1 MKKLF
6 KRKENGDIALIS
18 VFASI
23 VILTI
28 LALIIDFGLIYYQ
41 SARLQNAVDSA
52 TVAVAH
58 NLMADDAS
66 VKNTVETY
74 MKENGVDITEKGYGA
89 ITPGT
94 LTTKITYGDEDA
106 IVLIDKKGLLTEEAE
121 DADDGRYITAG
132 YLKVTVALKCKG
144 YWSAFS
150 GLTGKQIVK
159 SGYAKCD
166 MQYNDMP
173 EALKYTIFGNS
184 PNTTD
189 DYRKMTVRI
198 DGRTNNTQAVA
209 NMFVKIINGIN
220 ESFVQPIIGAFGG
233 EPNYNTLL
241 NASLSHAIV
250 NGDVHSNS
258 DISIGVNTIQ
268 ASRAKD
274 ADFNGKQ
281 EECICS
287 IKCKENSVNHYCSVC
302 QSDYRKCDGDEQTN
316 DDYNQV
322 IFTAVNKIDF
332 SAGKY
337 ANNSFIGSV
346 IGSDNDFE
354 TRVYVRN
361 FQYVEQTQVVL
372 YVLDQID
379 FDTITS
385 TETLR
390 SVFTQTATE
399 YFTNSITLPESQRN
413 AILAQADN
421 LEYISKNKYRLNAQK
436 SIVYAASNAMA
447 NDVMLAV
454 QSGNT
459 LVNMLQPVLDSGGI
473 DPTATPET
481 LLKYDGTNLDI
492 ENSVVTFTKPDSD
505 QTAELYIVDSENTNR
520 SVIDMTKQSL
530 TTASA
535 TAGYRFAV
543 AKTFHQFANHI
554 DAPNMK
560 PYFIRAINR
569 SVKNATTTK
578 DSDSTA
584 TEYED
589 AKSVKDAV
597 KKSQTRLVNTI
608 NSKNTM
614 ATINNGD
621 GTFSKGSAD
630 ATTDPSAVADGQ
642 SDTYIDN
649 TYRTSASVTR
659 QETSPLFRYRLN
671 STTND
676 KNKLVTNNDN
686 GKSPYTLIKYGNN
699 DAGHTTYNG
708 VKVFNDE
715 GNLSTAK
722 EVVDDYAQ
730 KNNSKYGKN
739 AVDKFEQTDVLVD
752 ADADDPSVH
761 DYDNHYGDDAV
772 AKKKHYIENTL
783 MLSGDSKFTDAA
795 PKKEDVFLMSSGTK
809 KSYLEQNI
817 TNIKSM
823 AGAIGSTALAIP
835 ADLRVDPVA
844 SRYRT
849 LIDATIDDLGYT
861 LENSTGLSYTGKG
874 AYITKDYLIPDRTRV
889 KVDYPYSDLL
899 PKVVGQTPNITVNQ
913 IVAETR
919 DDFKKVE
926 PSIDASLTPV
936 EMNQANLLTLVNNK
950 YNEYHQIKDTT
961 GWTSRGTAGKNPSS
975 TDFPLDGK
983 QMILHDK
990 SVYASINNAWAPG
1003 WSTTRYGVTIKS
1015 GRSVQINGNFSLDG
1029 NDSSTHVV
1037 IGDNSD
1043 TSKPTYLYVKGNFI
1057 VPRCDITIGD
1067 NTTVIVDGHFKTT
1080 GENTYYQI
1088 KIGNNSKL
1096 IVNYEMFIN
1105 GNIEVGE
1112 NSVVVVNRTEDGSNY
1127 SMKYGSIT
1135 SKPGS
1140 KMYIYKDV
1148 YKWADGDN
1156 HLGGEFYTGG
1166 AMWRD
1171 GAGGNTYFD
1180 SNSLTYLGRDL
1191 NTNGNG
1197 DLYLQENAMVVVNTP
1212 TEASENYQTV
1222 KVIGGKTIHMQAG
1235 SVLVTLGNVYHR
1247 IDASCYDM
1255 KPGSLIVT
1263 DMVKCGNSSNTAW
1276 LANII
1281 AKKIDTNTLVFVNGA
1296 NVFCS
1301 DEIYVANNKSV
1312 ELNNHVKIVAGKN
1325 ANGESVSGNSSFTF
1339 SNDYNNAADKAFA
1352 IGCTGTI
1359 TGFASG
1365 DFVLGAGC
1373 YLSAQGLTI
1382 GNLTINQ
1389 GGGFFIPKAQPGT
1402 ETNTNITNLTV
1413 NDGESTYIGN
1423 NLNVSGTNGT
1433 ITVNA
1438 DLDLYKVASAN
1449 SIVVNSGNLIVDT
1462 DCTATNIT
1470 VKDEMNVANTLTCSG
1485 TIENQGKLLVGVA
1498 PNGSNPGNTGSFS
1511 GSSGTIENF
1520 GTVQIYGS
1528 ASFGTLY
1535 NKYNTA
1541 KSKGSVFYSGVD
1553 IFNPATTSI
1562 TTFNNDAS
1570 CKVICPDKLEIQTAK
1585 NYGFVEAGT
1594 LSSTS
1599 STSSFTNYQSGQVK
1613 LRSAT
1618 CEGGITNDGIIQCTG
1633 SFSVR
1638 GAVNNTKNI
1647 RLDNG
1652 CTITGKLTNSDSGNV
1667 QVTGNDANLKNVDN
1681 SGNISVYGQI
1691 ISSGTFVNRSFT
1703 CSASQSKINRLENSG
1718 TFSTTL
1724 LNRNGSTESNIVN
1737 TGTLELYS
1745 TSGGA
1750 SSNVTSIDNSG
1761 DFVSNRS
1768 VYTGNLVNTGKL
1780 EVFESLESSNN
1791 ITNSAKLYVHKSIK
1805 ATSTINNNSNGSTG
1819 EGNSTIYAGM
1829 GNGSDYAI
1837 YAETINN
1844 GANIVVGRDDIYV
1857 TERFAVLESSIV
1869 CVIDGG
1875 IDTNDFELNNNC
1887 SLSYSN
1893 DLNIRRMLIN
1903 KGNIL
1908 LTEAKAKRI
1917 ENHGNLYIESSG
1929 NFILDYLY
1937 NTESG
1942 SIAFDGGSLELSSQI
1957 DSASIRNMGK
1967 LYVNGNV
1974 YCYGAFYGIGGE
1986 AYIYGDLDAA
1996 NSVAFNNASIYLE
2009 EDAQLYVYGDAPT
2022 NAAGNGVYI
2031 KEKTDVNLPN
2041 AVYSVYGRGNTINS
2055 GTINSDQQSSKLY
2068 FGGNVEVST
2077 TNNTQTMKG
2086 QSFFYGKYTCAST
2099 MNFNIESEG
2108 LVYIADDVDAQ
2119 GTDVYVKS
2127 SGLYCYGKSIKF
2139 KNIYGD
2145 AGRIYLI
2152 NLPISQYTGVSGV
2165 INLSNASMIYIPKN
2179 VTLPDGK
2186 LIMTDDCLNLSDP
2199 SVIIPISNDNFAKAN
2214 SGFVTSGNASVYKTT
2229 LTIPEGST
2237 LCVGG
2242 NLYLLGTSARIVV
2255 NGSLYVTGKIYYSDN
2270 IAPTKFNSTEI
2281 SELSD
2286 VKFDDLI
2293 TMGGQN
2299 AEMFIGKTNSGTVNL
2314 KNELNLYGN
2323 QKLYMENNLS
2333 TTGNLTNSERSKG
2346 GIGGGSLVPNRGES
2360 VIIEG
2365 NSKAYISGDF
2375 FTNGPNNNLGNAIY
2389 VAKDASLSCGGNL
2402 YNDSAIYNYGTFF
2415 VFGEMV
2421 NYKKAD
2427 GTEASDARTYSS
2439 DKKESDRNYEGMSLL
2454 NGNDGA
2460 RTARFFV
2467 GGHLKNG
2474 TVSQKT
2480 IIFEGYAQNWGTV
2493 NIAQPIWIKGH
2504 RVNGKTWVRV
2514 IGENGD
2520 VSYGTRSYTAGSGK
2534 PYENAPRFSWVAEQ
2548 ASHAN
2553 FGNHVALLG
2562 GYIGYNADSTGA
2574 AENMPVFSTEGDCT
2588 YGMGILNGG
2597 IFYAKG
2603 AVGYTGRTGHTLN
2616 NTEMTGIDA
2625 YSDYYIN
2632 HIEVFWFGPTGAEGD
2647 KKGSYSI
2654 LNGYTYYSDRK
2665 TGTCPQNNKAVFYA
2679 GSGVQVGYSEN
2690 STGNEIGGSVSN
2702 WGDMYI
2708 NGSLTVYSNK
2718 EYSIN
2723 MIALSAQPNS
2733 RTVIAGNAFSS
2744 GGFVTMRNALFMC
2757 DGDLISKRCARIGVS
2772 ELVTSDD
2779 DINYS
2784 SYTYVGGNM
2793 VTSTNGTGG
2802 NGDLGSG
2809 LGINIASWNYLDIF
2823 SNANIYVGGSFF
2835 TNSIFHPFQN
2845 VTIVVDGKDKG
2856 AVNTSTNFITWLQT
2870 IANGISLSISG
2881 YNKDDFKFIV
2891 NDRFDVQKT
2900 RAEGRTT
2907 SMFDRY
2913 YVHGSVYLN
2922 GRAKIADMTKFY
2934 VYGNFVNRT
2943 DLTAKLS
2950 SFEVGRALDV
2960 KNDGD
2965 TWASKGTFVDS
2976 NDEPRTIRDGS
2987 GNYILNPDYDY
2998 NYANATYV
3006 YVEDTLD
3013 VDRQMD
3019 VYPGTT
3025 IKIGKNYKLFGRVK
3039 LDHDTRLYCGG
3050 KIDSKRYIDV
3060 GQYAD
3065 LFAKGG
3071 ISAWNYVVIREH
3083 AMLYSGGDVKC
3094 GTTYEGKTASTT
3106 YTEGSLKA
3114 TLSNIKIRDESTAFV
3129 SGNMSAFSYIEL
3141 GKKDESYKDNLRKPE
3156 DPSSGN
3162 VCTCSSR
3169 CTGSGDEQH
3178 DGDCPVCSSD
3188 YSRCTGPLECICESE
3203 CTSESYNA
3211 DCPVCNANIAECKH
3225 VNPETIEGVQC
3236 TCKDTRCTS
3245 AKADCPV
3252 CSTDYSKCEVGGEET
3267 VLENDITRD
3276 LTDKANGGDFYIGR
3290 ALISY
3295 TSYIRQYGFSST
3307 LVGRYVFANRYLTLR
3322 SNSDMWVLPEAFNND
3337 TYKHVDKTFES
3348 DGTILGDIIKFIKET
3363 AFKVQDKLS
3372 LKNGSIYTMGDL
3384 SLNKNASIM
3393 GTHDC
3398 YVFGQAT
3405 LLHDSLMYF
3414 GHDVKFYGPSF
3425 DLSGIFTG
3433 NFTGFTAAGDVYTTM
3448 KCNNK
3453 AKHPSGYTIY
3463 TKNYDPT
3470 KSYVCDKCGAA
3481 LSKKTVREAVTCPV
3495 TIYANNDLV
3504 MATSVNMSL
3513 CYAVACNGDVTISDP
3528 YSSNTYDDRNLYQL
3542 PNAIASYNGN
3552 ITYATMYGKIAALFY
3567 APSGNSTPEK
3577 TVGNVKLDGYYQEIW
3592 GSIIGDTVT
3601 VDTFYINLHRFNNWR
3616 TIDLQIAESGNV
3628 YLISKEEYDKYVNNV
3643 DEAFMT
3649 SGNTE
3654 DETKGGA
3661 SLFFDKDILNKGE
3674 VSGGGLEQTTN

>member
-132 YLKVTVALKCKG
+132 YLKVTVAVKCKG

-287 IKCKENSVNHYCSVC
+287 IKCKENSVNRYCSVC

-399 YFTNSITLPESQRN
+399 YLTNSITLPESQRN

-459 LVNMLQPVLDSGGI
+459 LTNLLQPVLESGGI

-715 GNLSTAK
+715 GNLSTAQ

-783 MLSGDSKFTDAA
+783 MLSEDSKFTDAA

-809 KSYLEQNI
+809 NSYLEQNI

-849 LIDATIDDLGYT
+849 LIDATIADLGYT

-926 PSIDASLTPV
+926 PSIDASLSPV

-961 GWTSRGTAGKNPSS
+961 GWTPRGTAGKNPND
-975 TDFPLDGK
+975 TDFPREGK

-990 SVYASINNAWAPG
+990 SVYKSIDSAW
-1003 WSTTRYGVTIKS
+1003 TTSWGVLSERLGVTIKS
-1015 GRSVQINGNFSLDG
+1015 GSSVQIDGQFKLDE
-1029 NDSSTHVV
+1029 NDSSAHVV

-1067 NTTVIVDGHFKTT
+1067 NTTVIVDGHFKTN
-1080 GENTYYQI
+1080 GKDTYYPI
-1088 KIGNNSKL
+1088 KIGKNSKL

-1112 NSVVVVNRTEDGSNY
+1112 NSVVVVNRTENGSNY
-1127 SMKYGSIT
+1127 SMKYSSIT

-1148 YKWADGDN
+1148 YKWANGDDD
-1156 HLGGEFYTGG
+1156 LGGEFYTGG
-1166 AMWRD
+1166 AIWRD
-1171 GAGGNTYFD
+1171 AKSGNIKFNT
-1180 SNSLTYLGRDL
+1180 NSLTYIGRDL
-1191 NTNGNG
+1191 NTNERG
-1197 DLYLQENAMVVVNTP
+1197 DLYLQENAIVVVNTP
-1212 TEASENYQTV
+1212 PEAGANYETV
-1222 KVIGGKTIHMQAG
+1222 KVTGGKTIHMQAG

-1339 SNDYNNAADKAFA
+1339 SNDYNNATDKAFA

-1423 NLNVSGTNGT
+1423 NLNVSGTSGT

-1449 SIVVNSGNLIVDT
+1449 SIVVNSGKLIVDT

-1511 GSSGTIENF
+1511 GSSGTINNY
-1520 GTVQIYGS
+1520 GTVQIYGG
-1528 ASFGTLY
+1528 ASFGTVN

-1562 TTFNNDAS
+1562 TTFNNEAS
-1570 CKVICPDKLEIQTAK
+1570 CKVICPDILQIETAV

-1594 LSSTS
+1594 LSC
-1599 STSSFTNYQSGQVK
+1599 TSSFTNDQYDNDQYGQVK

-1618 CEGGITNDGIIQCTG
+1618 CSGGITNDGIIQCIGT
-1633 SFSVR
+1633 FSVS

-1652 CTITGKLTNSDSGNV
+1652 CTVNGKITNSGNI
-1667 QVTGNDANLKNVDN
+1667 QVTGNDANLAEVDN
-1681 SGNISVYGQI
+1681 SGNISVSGQL
-1691 ISSGTFVNRSFT
+1691 ISGGTYINRNFT
-1703 CSASQSKINRLENSG
+1703 CTASQSKINRLENSG
-1718 TFSTTL
+1718 IFSTAL
-1724 LNRNGSTESNIVN
+1724 LNRNGSSESNIIN
-1737 TGTLELYS
+1737 TGTLELHS
-1745 TSGGA
+1745 TSNGA

-1780 EVFESLESSNN
+1780 EVFESLESSGN
-1791 ITNSAKLYVHKSIK
+1791 ITNSAKLYAHKSIK

-1819 EGNSTIYAGM
+1819 ESNSTIYAGM

-1837 YAETINN
+1837 YAGSINN
-1844 GANIVVGRDDIYV
+1844 GANIVVGSNDIYV
-1857 TERFAVLESSIV
+1857 TNMFVALESSIV
-1869 CVIDGG
+1869 CVIGGG

-1887 SLSYSN
+1887 SLSYN
-1893 DLNIRRMLIN
+1893 DELNIRGKLIN

-1917 ENHGNLYIESSG
+1917 ENHGNLYIESNGS
-1929 NFILDYLY
+1929 FRLDYLE
-1937 NTESG
+1937 NKETG
-1942 SIAFDGGSLELSSQI
+1942 SIAFDGGSLELNKHE
-1957 DSASIRNMGK
+1957 DSVSIRNEGN
-1967 LYVNGNV
+1967 LYVKGDV
-1974 YCYGAFYGIGGE
+1974 YCYGAFHSIGGE

-1996 NSVAFNNASIYLE
+1996 NSVAFNNAGIYLE
-2009 EDAQLYVYGDAPT
+2009 KDAQLYVYGNVPT

-2041 AVYSVYGRGNTINS
+2041 AVYSVYGKGNTINS
-2055 GTINSDQQSSKLY
+2055 GTINSDQPSSKLY

-2086 QSFFYGKYTCAST
+2086 QSFFYGKYTTSAT

-2119 GTDVYVKS
+2119 ETSVYVKS

-2165 INLSNASMIYIPKN
+2165 INLSNASMIYIPKG

-2186 LIMTDDCLNLSDP
+2186 LVMTDDCLNLSDP

-2270 IAPTKFNSTEI
+2270 IAPTKLNSTEI
-2281 SELSD
+2281 SELSN

-2333 TTGNLTNSERSKG
+2333 ITGNLTNSERSKG
-2346 GIGGGSLVPNRGES
+2346 GIGSGSLVPNRGES

-2375 FTNGPNNNLGNAIY
+2375 FTNGPNNNLGNAVY

-2427 GTEASDARTYSS
+2427 GTEANDARKYSS
-2439 DKKESDRNYEGMSLL
+2439 DKKESDQNYLGISLL
-2454 NGNDGA
+2454 NGNDDA

-2467 GGHLKNG
+2467 GGHLKDG

-2480 IIFEGYAQNWGTV
+2480 IIFEGFAQNWGTV
-2493 NIAQPIWIKGH
+2493 NIAQPVYIKGH
-2504 RVNGKTWVRV
+2504 RMNGYLYMRA
-2514 IGENGD
+2514 IGENTKAEF
-2520 VSYGTRSYTAGSGK
+2520 YTRGNSSPEGIR
-2534 PYENAPRFSWVAEQ
+2534 PNAPMSSIVAEQ
-2548 ASHAN
+2548 GSRAN
-2553 FGNHVALLG
+2553 FGNNVAMLG
-2562 GYIGYNADSTGA
+2562 GYITFNRDSTGNKDA
-2574 AENMPVFSTEGDCT
+2574 MPVFSAEGDATFGQC
-2588 YGMGILNGG
+2588 ILNGG

-2603 AVGYTGRTGHTLN
+2603 AVGYTGEVGHTADVNRLGEKDKYRN
-2616 NTEMTGIDA
+2616 
-2625 YSDYYIN
+2625 YYIR
-2632 HIEVFWFGPTGAEGD
+2632 HLDILWGESEGR
-2647 KKGSYSI
+2647 KGSYSI
-2654 LNGYTYYSDRK
+2654 VNGYTLYDSSLK
-2665 TGTCPQNNKAVFYA
+2665 NGNCPQNKKALFYS
-2679 GSGVQVGYSEN
+2679 GSGIKVGKNEN
-2690 STGNEIGGSVSN
+2690 STGNDIGGSVQN

-2708 NGSLTVYSNK
+2708 DGSLIVYSNGDAAVNK
-2718 EYSIN
+2718 
-2723 MIALSAQPNS
+2723 IAVAAEPDS
-2733 RTVIAGNAFSS
+2733 RTIIAGDCWSS
-2744 GGFVTMRNALFMC
+2744 GGTVTMRNTIFMC
-2757 DGDLISKRCARIGVS
+2757 DGDFMAKRCARIGVS
-2772 ELVTSDD
+2772 EFVTSED
-2779 DINYS
+2779 DINSS

-2793 VTSTNGTGG
+2793 VTSTEGTSGK
-2802 NGDLGSG
+2802 GDLGNG
-2809 LGINIASWNYLDIF
+2809 VDPKIAKWNYLDIF
-2823 SNANIYVGGSFF
+2823 SNATIYVGGSFF

-2856 AVNTSTNFITWLQT
+2856 KVNTSTNFITWLQT
-2870 IANGISLSISG
+2870 IANGVSLSISG

-2913 YVHGSVYLN
+2913 YIHGSVYLN

-2960 KNDGD
+2960 NNDGD

-3188 YSRCTGPLECICESE
+3188 YSRCTAPLECICESE

-3225 VNPETIEGVQC
+3225 VNPETIEGAQC

-3267 VLENDITRD
+3267 ILENDITRD
-3276 LTDKANGGDFYIGR
+3276 LTDSANGGDFYIGR

-3295 TSYIRQYGFSST
+3295 TSYIRQYGFSSA

-3348 DGTILGDIIKFIKET
+3348 DGTVLGDIIKFIKELQ
-3363 AFKVQDKLS
+3363 FKVQDKLS

-3577 TVGNVKLDGYYQEIW
+3577 TVGNVKLDGFYQEVW

-3616 TIDLQIAESGNV
+3616 TMDLQIAESGNV

>member
-121 DADDGRYITAG
+121 NADDGRYITAG
-132 YLKVTVALKCKG
+132 YLKVTVAVKCKG

-198 DGRTNNTQAVA
+198 DGRTNNTQAVV
-209 NMFVKIINGIN
+209 NVFTDIINGIN

-241 NASLSHAIV
+241 NASLSHAII

-274 ADFNGKQ
+274 GDFNGKA

-287 IKCKENSVNHYCSVC
+287 IKCKENSVNRYCTVC
-302 QSDYRKCDGDEQTN
+302 QNDYRKCDGDEQTN

-337 ANNSFIGSV
+337 ANDSFIGSI

-399 YFTNSITLPESQRN
+399 YFENSITLPESQKN
-413 AILAQADN
+413 AILAQANN

-492 ENSVVTFTKPDSD
+492 ENSVITFTKPDSD

-530 TTASA
+530 VTDSA
-535 TAGYRFAV
+535 TAGYRFAI

-578 DSDSTA
+578 DSNSTA

-761 DYDNHYGDDAV
+761 DYESHYGDDAV

-783 MLSGDSKFTDAA
+783 MLSEDSKFNDAA
-795 PKKEDVFLMSSGTK
+795 PKKDDVFLMSSGTK
-809 KSYLEQNI
+809 KSYLEKKITDIKNI
-817 TNIKSM
+817 

-849 LIDATIDDLGYT
+849 LIAATIDDLGYT
-861 LENSTGLSYTGKG
+861 LENSTGINYTGEASISKK
-874 AYITKDYLIPDRTRV
+874 YITPNGTTV
-889 KVDYPYSDLL
+889 EEAYSYEALL
-899 PKVVGQTPNITVNQ
+899 PGRDNTVTKTVDA
-913 IVAETR
+913 ILAETR
-919 DDFKKVE
+919 NDFKKVE
-926 PSIDASLTPV
+926 PSLDASLKPV

-950 YNEYHQIKDTT
+950 YNEYHQIKSTS
-961 GWTSRGTAGKNPSS
+961 GWTSRGSAGKDPKDS
-975 TDFPLDGK
+975 DFPREGK

-990 SVYASINNAWAPG
+990 SVYDSIKNAW
-1003 WSTTRYGVTIKS
+1003 TTNWIGALSERLGVTIKS
-1015 GRSVQINGNFSLDG
+1015 GRSVQINGEFKLDSD
-1029 NDSSTHVV
+1029 DSSTRVI

-1043 TSKPTYLYVKGNFI
+1043 ISKPTYLYVKENVI
-1057 VPRCDITIGD
+1057 VSRCNVTIGD
-1067 NTTVIVDGHFKTT
+1067 NTTVIVDGHFKVTNGYNLT
-1080 GENTYYQI
+1080 
-1088 KIGNNSKL
+1088 IGNNSKL
-1096 IVNYEMFIN
+1096 IVNYEMFID
-1105 GNIEVGE
+1105 GNINVGE
-1112 NSVVVVNRTEDGSNY
+1112 NSIVVVNRTETGSNY
-1127 SMKYGSIT
+1127 SLKYGSLT
-1135 SKPGS
+1135 TRPGS

-1148 YKWADGDN
+1148 YKQNGGDN

-1166 AMWRD
+1166 AMWRE

-1191 NTNGNG
+1191 STNGNG
-1197 DLYLQENAMVVVNTP
+1197 DLYLQENAIVVVNTP
-1212 TEASENYQTV
+1212 PEAGADYQTV
-1222 KVIGGKTIHMQAG
+1222 KVTGGKTINMAAG
-1235 SVLVTLGNVYHR
+1235 SVLVTLGSVYHR
-1247 IDASCYDM
+1247 VDASIYNM
-1255 KPGSLIVT
+1255 EPGSLIVT
-1263 DMVKCGNSSNTAW
+1263 DMVKCGNSSNTSW
-1276 LANII
+1276 LSNVI
-1281 AKKIDTNTLVFVNGA
+1281 AKKIDTNTLVFKKGA
-1296 NVFCS
+1296 HVFCS
-1301 DEIYVANNKSV
+1301 DEIYIANNKTI
-1312 ELNNHVKIVAGKN
+1312 ELNNSVKIVAGKN
-1325 ANGESVSGNSSFTF
+1325 GDGESVSGNSSFTF
-1339 SNDYNNAADKAFA
+1339 SNDYNNATNKEFA

-1359 TGFASG
+1359 RNFGSG
-1365 DFVLGAGC
+1365 DFVLGANC
-1373 YLSAQGLTI
+1373 FLSAQGLSI
-1382 GNLTINQ
+1382 GSLTINE
-1389 GGGFFIPKAQPGT
+1389 GGGFLIPHDSS
-1402 ETNTNITNLTV
+1402 TNTNITNLTV
-1413 NDGESTYIGN
+1413 NDGDSTYIGN
-1423 NLNVSGTNGT
+1423 NLNVREE

-1438 DLDLYKVASAN
+1438 DLNLYKVASAKL
-1449 SIVVNSGNLIVDT
+1449 IKVNSGNLVVDS
-1462 DCTATNIT
+1462 DCTATD
-1470 VKDEMNVANTLTCSG
+1470 VKINGEMNVANTLTCSG

-1498 PNGSNPGNTGSFS
+1498 PNGSNSGNTGSFS

-1541 KSKGSVFYSGVD
+1541 KSKGSVFYAAYGN
-1553 IFNPATTSI
+1553 ILNPATVSI
-1562 TTFNNDAS
+1562 STFNNDGN

-1780 EVFESLESSNN
+1780 EVFESLDSSNN

-1829 GNGSDYAI
+1829 GNGSNNAI
-1837 YAETINN
+1837 YAESINN

-1857 TERFAVLESSIV
+1857 TERFAVLESSMV

-1887 SLSYSN
+1887 SLSYSD

-1937 NTESG
+1937 NTETG

-1957 DSASIRNMGK
+1957 ESASIRNMGK

-2009 EDAQLYVYGDAPT
+2009 EDAQLYVYGNVPT

-2031 KEKTDVNLPN
+2031 KAKEETDVNLPN
-2041 AVYSVYGRGNTINS
+2041 AVYSVYGKGDKINS
-2055 GTINSDQQSSKLY
+2055 GTINSDQPSSKLY

-2077 TNNTQTMKG
+2077 TNNTQTIKG

-2139 KNIYGD
+2139 KNIIGD

-2152 NLPISQYTGVSGV
+2152 NLPISIYTGVSGK
-2165 INLSNASMIYIPKN
+2165 IDLKNASMIYIPKG

-2199 SVIIPISNDNFAKAN
+2199 SVIVPITNDNFAKAN
-2214 SGFVTSGNASVYKTT
+2214 SGFVTSGNVRIKDT

-2242 NLYLLGTSARIVV
+2242 NLYLLGINARIVV
-2255 NGSLYVTGKIYYSDN
+2255 KGNLYVTGKIYYSDS
-2270 IAPTKFNSTEI
+2270 ILSTSNSTEI
-2281 SELSD
+2281 SELSN
-2286 VKFDDLI
+2286 VKFDDKI
-2293 TMGGQN
+2293 TMQGQN
-2299 AEMFIGKTNSGTVNL
+2299 AEMFIGRTNSGTVNL
-2314 KNELNLYGN
+2314 RNQLNLYGN

-2333 TTGNLTNSERSKG
+2333 TTGNLTNTQTSKG

-2375 FTNGPNNNLGNAIY
+2375 FTNGPENNLGNAVY

-2402 YNDSAIYNYGTFF
+2402 YNDSAIYNYGTLF

-2427 GTEASDARTYSS
+2427 GTEADDARKYSS
-2439 DKKESDRNYEGMSLL
+2439 DSNTNYLGISLL

-2467 GGHLKNG
+2467 GGHLKDG

-2480 IIFEGYAQNWGTV
+2480 IIFEGYAQNWGQI
-2493 NIAQPIWIKGH
+2493 NINQPIYIKGH
-2504 RVNGKTWVRV
+2504 RMNGYLYMRV
-2514 IGENGD
+2514 IGENTKAEF
-2520 VSYGTRSYTAGSGK
+2520 YTRGNSSPEGIRPNS
-2534 PYENAPRFSWVAEQ
+2534 PMSSIVAEQ
-2548 ASHAN
+2548 GSRAN
-2553 FGNHVALLG
+2553 FGNNVAMLG
-2562 GYIGYNADSTGA
+2562 GYITFNRDSTG
-2574 AENMPVFSTEGDCT
+2574 NKDTMPVFSAEGDATFGQC
-2588 YGMGILNGG
+2588 ILNGG

-2603 AVGYTGRTGHTLN
+2603 AVGYTGEVGHTA
-2616 NTEMTGIDA
+2616 DA
-2625 YSDYYIN
+2625 NRLGEKDKYRNYYIR
-2632 HIEVFWFGPTGAEGD
+2632 HLDILWGESEGR
-2647 KKGSYSI
+2647 KGSYSI
-2654 LNGYTYYSDRK
+2654 VNGYTLYDRSQS
-2665 TGTCPQNNKAVFYA
+2665 GGDCPQNKKALFYS
-2679 GSGVQVGYSEN
+2679 GSGIKVGKNEN
-2690 STGNEIGGSVSN
+2690 STGDDIGGSVQN

-2708 NGSLTVYSNK
+2708 DGSLIVYSNGSAAVNK
-2718 EYSIN
+2718 
-2723 MIALSAQPNS
+2723 IAVAAEPDS
-2733 RTVIAGNAFSS
+2733 RTIIAGDCWSS
-2744 GGFVTMRNALFMC
+2744 GGTVTMRNTIFMC
-2757 DGDLISKRCARIGVS
+2757 DGDFMAKRCARIGVS
-2772 ELVTSDD
+2772 EFVKSED
-2779 DINYS
+2779 DINSS

-2793 VTSTNGTGG
+2793 VTSTEGTSGK
-2802 NGDLGSG
+2802 GDLGNGVDPKIST
-2809 LGINIASWNYLDIF
+2809 WNYLDIF

-2845 VTIVVDGKDKG
+2845 VTIVVDGKNKG
-2856 AVNTSTNFITWLQT
+2856 KVNTSTNFITWLQT
-2870 IANGISLSISG
+2870 IANGVSLSISG

-2900 RAEGRTT
+2900 RSEGRTT

-2913 YVHGSVYLN
+2913 YIHGSVYLN

-2943 DLTAKLS
+2943 GLTAKLS

-2960 KNDGD
+2960 NNDGD

-2976 NDEPRTIRDGS
+2976 KDKPRTIRDSS

-3019 VYPGTT
+3019 IYPGTT

-3071 ISAWNYVVIREH
+3071 LSAWNYVVIREH

-3129 SGNMSAFSYIEL
+3129 SGNMSALSYIEL

-3156 DPSSGN
+3156 DPSTGN

-3225 VNPETIEGVQC
+3225 VNPETQEGAQC
-3236 TCKDTRCTS
+3236 TCKDTRCTA
-3245 AKADCPV
+3245 AKPDCPV
-3252 CSTDYSKCEVGGEET
+3252 CSTDYSKCEVASEET

-3276 LTDKANGGDFYIGR
+3276 LTDKADGGNFYIGK
-3290 ALISY
+3290 ALVSY

-3307 LVGRYVFANRYLTLR
+3307 LVGKYVFANRYLTLR

-3425 DLSGIFTG
+3425 DLSGVFTG

-3463 TKNYDPT
+3463 TKNYDPS

-3481 LSKKTVREAVTCPV
+3481 LSKSTVRETVTCPV
-3495 TIYANNDLV
+3495 TVYANNDIV

-3577 TVGNVKLDGYYQEIW
+3577 TVGNVKLDGFYQEVW

-3616 TIDLQIAESGNV
+3616 TMDLQIAESGNV

-3661 SLFFDKDILNKGE
+3661 ALFFDKDILNKGE

>member
-1 MKKLF
+1 MRLTRSVIALKKLF

-121 DADDGRYITAG
+121 NADDGRYITAG
-132 YLKVTVALKCKG
+132 YLKVTVAVKCKG

-198 DGRTNNTQAVA
+198 DGRTNNTQAVV
-209 NMFVKIINGIN
+209 NVFTDIINGIN

-241 NASLSHAIV
+241 NASLSHAII

-274 ADFNGKQ
+274 GDFNGKA

-287 IKCKENSVNHYCSVC
+287 IKCKENSVNRYCTVC
-302 QSDYRKCDGDEQTN
+302 QNDYRKCDGDEQTN

-337 ANNSFIGSV
+337 ANDSFIGSI

-390 SVFTQTATE
+390 SEFTKTATE
-399 YFTNSITLPESQRN
+399 YFKNSITLPESQKN
-413 AILAQADN
+413 AILAQANN
-421 LEYISKNKYRLNAQK
+421 LEYIGKNKYKLNAQK

-481 LLKYDGTNLDI
+481 LLKYDGTRFDI
-492 ENSVVTFTKPDSD
+492 ENSVITFTKPDSD

-520 SVIDMTKQSL
+520 SIIDMTKQSL
-530 TTASA
+530 VTDSA
-535 TAGYRFAV
+535 TAGYRFAI

-761 DYDNHYGDDAV
+761 DYESHYGDDAV

-783 MLSGDSKFTDAA
+783 MLSEDSKFNDAA
-795 PKKEDVFLMSSGTK
+795 PKKDDVFLMSTGTK
-809 KSYLEQNI
+809 KSYLEKKITDIKNI
-817 TNIKSM
+817 

-849 LIDATIDDLGYT
+849 LIDATVADLGYT
-861 LENSTGLSYTGKG
+861 LQNSTGINYTGE
-874 AYITKDYLIPDRTRV
+874 ASISKDYNKPDGTHV
-889 KVDYPYSDLL
+889 HADYSYEALL
-899 PKVVGQTPNITVNQ
+899 PGRDNTVTKTVDA
-913 IVAETR
+913 ILTETR
-919 DDFKKVE
+919 NDFKKVE
-926 PSIDASLTPV
+926 PSLDASLKPV

-961 GWTSRGTAGKNPSS
+961 GWTSRGSAGKDPKTS
-975 TDFPLDGK
+975 DFPREGK
-983 QMILHDK
+983 QMILYDK
-990 SVYASINNAWAPG
+990 SVYASIDSAW
-1003 WSTTRYGVTIKS
+1003 TTNWIGALSERLGVTIKS
-1015 GRSVQINGNFSLDG
+1015 GSSVQINGQFKLDS

-1080 GENTYYQI
+1080 GENTYYKI
-1088 KIGNNSKL
+1088 KIGKNSKL

-1105 GNIEVGE
+1105 GSIEVGE
-1112 NSVVVVNRTEDGSNY
+1112 NSVVVVNRTETGSNY
-1127 SMKYGSIT
+1127 SMKYSSIT

-1166 AMWRD
+1166 AMWRE

-1191 NTNGNG
+1191 STNGNG
-1197 DLYLQENAMVVVNTP
+1197 DLYLQENAIVVVNTP
-1212 TEASENYQTV
+1212 PEAGADYQTV
-1222 KVIGGKTIHMQAG
+1222 KVTGGKTINMAAG
-1235 SVLVTLGNVYHR
+1235 SVLVTLGSVYHR
-1247 IDASCYDM
+1247 VDASIYNM
-1255 KPGSLIVT
+1255 EPGSLIVT
-1263 DMVKCGNSSNTAW
+1263 DMVKCGNSSNTSW
-1276 LANII
+1276 LSNVI
-1281 AKKIDTNTLVFVNGA
+1281 AKKIDTNALVFKKGA
-1296 NVFCS
+1296 HVFCS
-1301 DEIYVANNKSV
+1301 DEIYIANNKTI
-1312 ELNNHVKIVAGKN
+1312 ELNNSVKIVAGKN
-1325 ANGESVSGNSSFTF
+1325 ANGESVSGNSAFTF
-1339 SNDYNNAADKAFA
+1339 STDYNNATNKEFA
-1352 IGCTGTI
+1352 IGCTGI
-1359 TGFASG
+1359 IRNFGSG
-1365 DFVLGAGC
+1365 DFVLGANC
-1373 YLSAQGLTI
+1373 FLSAQGLSI
-1382 GNLTINQ
+1382 SNLTINE
-1389 GGGFFIPKAQPGT
+1389 GGGFLIPFDSS
-1402 ETNTNITNLTV
+1402 TNTNISNLTV
-1413 NDGESTYIGN
+1413 NDGDSTYIGN
-1423 NLNVSGTNGT
+1423 NLNVSGT
-1433 ITVNA
+1433 ITTNA
-1438 DLDLYKVASAN
+1438 DLELYKVASAN
-1449 SIVVNSGNLIVDT
+1449 SIIVNSGNLVVDS
-1462 DCTATNIT
+1462 DCTATNVT
-1470 VKDEMNVANTLTCSG
+1470 VKGEMNVANTFTCSG

-1498 PNGSNPGNTGSFS
+1498 PKGSNSGNTGSFS
-1511 GSSGTIENF
+1511 GSSGTINNY
-1520 GTVQIYGS
+1520 GTVQIYGG
-1528 ASFGTLY
+1528 ASFGTVN

-1562 TTFNNDAS
+1562 TTFNNEAS
-1570 CKVICPDKLEIQTAK
+1570 CQLICPDILQVQTVV
-1585 NYGFVEAGT
+1585 NNGFVQAGT
-1594 LSSTS
+1594 LSC
-1599 STSSFTNYQSGQVK
+1599 TSSFTNYQYGQAK

-1633 SFSVR
+1633 SFNVR

-1647 RLDNG
+1647 RLDNS
-1652 CTITGKLTNSDSGNV
+1652 CTVTGKLTNSGNV
-1667 QVTGNDANLKNVDN
+1667 QVTGNDANLADVDN

-1691 ISSGTFVNRSFT
+1691 ISNGTFVNRSFT
-1703 CSASQSKINRLENSG
+1703 CSASQSKIKRLENSG

-1724 LNRNGSTESNIVN
+1724 LNRDGSTESNIVN
-1737 TGTLELYS
+1737 TGTIELYS
-1745 TSGGA
+1745 TSSSA

-1791 ITNSAKLYVHKSIK
+1791 ITNSAKLYVHKSIR

-1829 GNGSDYAI
+1829 GNGSNYAI

-1996 NSVAFNNASIYLE
+1996 NSVAFNNANIYLE

-2041 AVYSVYGRGNTINS
+2041 AVYSIYGRGNTINS

-2068 FGGNVEVST
+2068 FGGDVKVT
-2077 TNNTQTMKG
+2077 TTSNTQTMKG
-2086 QSFFYGKYTCAST
+2086 QSFFYGKYTTEAT
-2099 MNFNIESEG
+2099 MNFNIENEG
-2108 LVYIADDVDAQ
+2108 LVYIADNVDAQ
-2119 GTDVYVKS
+2119 ETSVYVRS
-2127 SGLYCYGKSIKF
+2127 SGLYCYGKSVKF
-2139 KNIYGD
+2139 KNIDGD

-2165 INLSNASMIYIPKN
+2165 INLKNASMIYMPKG
-2179 VTLPDGK
+2179 VTLPAGK
-2186 LIMTDDCLNLSDP
+2186 LVMTDDCLDLSDP
-2199 SVIIPISNDNFAKAN
+2199 STIIPITNDNFAKAN
-2214 SGFVTSGNASVYKTT
+2214 SGFVTSGKVKVMNT

-2242 NLYLLGTSARIVV
+2242 NLYLLGINARIVV
-2255 NGSLYVTGKIYYSDN
+2255 NGNLYVTGKIYYSDS
-2270 IAPTKFNSTEI
+2270 ITPTTLNSTEI
-2281 SELSD
+2281 SELSN

-2293 TMGGQN
+2293 TMNGQN

-2314 KNELNLYGN
+2314 KDQLNLYGN

-2333 TTGNLTNSERSKG
+2333 TTGNLSNAGRSKG
-2346 GIGGGSLVPNRGES
+2346 GISGGSLVPNRGES

-2365 NSKAYISGDF
+2365 NSKVCISGDF
-2375 FTNGPNNNLGNAIY
+2375 FTNGPDNNLGNAVY

-2402 YNDSAIYNYGTFF
+2402 YNDSAIYNYGTLF

-2427 GTEASDARTYSS
+2427 GTEADDARTYSS
-2439 DKKESDRNYEGMSLL
+2439 DKKDSKHYEGMSLL

-2467 GGHLKNG
+2467 GGHLKDG

-2480 IIFEGYAQNWGTV
+2480 IIFEGYAQNWGQI
-2493 NIAQPIWIKGH
+2493 NINQPIYIKGH
-2504 RVNGKTWVRV
+2504 RMNGYLYMRA
-2514 IGENGD
+2514 IGENTKAEF
-2520 VSYGTRSYTAGSGK
+2520 YTRGNSSPEGIRPNS
-2534 PYENAPRFSWVAEQ
+2534 PMSSIVAEQ
-2548 ASHAN
+2548 GSRAN
-2553 FGNHVALLG
+2553 FGNNVAMLG
-2562 GYIGYNADSTGA
+2562 GYITFNRDSTGNKDA
-2574 AENMPVFSTEGDCT
+2574 MPVFSAEGDATFGQC
-2588 YGMGILNGG
+2588 ILNGG

-2603 AVGYTGRTGHTLN
+2603 AVGYTGEVGHTADVNRLGEKDQYRN
-2616 NTEMTGIDA
+2616 
-2625 YSDYYIN
+2625 YYIR
-2632 HIEVFWFGPTGAEGD
+2632 HLDILWGESEGR
-2647 KKGSYSI
+2647 KGSYSI
-2654 LNGYTYYSDRK
+2654 VNGYTLYDRSQS
-2665 TGTCPQNNKAVFYA
+2665 GGDCPQNKKALFYS
-2679 GSGVQVGYSEN
+2679 GSGIKVGKNEN
-2690 STGNEIGGSVSN
+2690 STGNDIGGSVQN

-2708 NGSLTVYSNK
+2708 DGSLIVYSNGSAAVNK
-2718 EYSIN
+2718 
-2723 MIALSAQPNS
+2723 IAVAAEPDS
-2733 RTVIAGNAFSS
+2733 RTIIAGDCWSS
-2744 GGFVTMRNALFMC
+2744 GGTVTMRNTIFMC
-2757 DGDLISKRCARIGVS
+2757 DGDFMAKRCARIGVS
-2772 ELVTSDD
+2772 EFVKSDD
-2779 DINYS
+2779 DINSS

-2793 VTSTNGTGG
+2793 VTSTEGTSGK
-2802 NGDLGSG
+2802 GDLGNGVDPKIST
-2809 LGINIASWNYLDIF
+2809 WNYLDIF

-2845 VTIVVDGKDKG
+2845 VTIVVDGKNKG
-2856 AVNTSTNFITWLQT
+2856 KVNTSTNFITWLKT

-2881 YNKDDFKFIV
+2881 YNMDDFKFIV

-2900 RAEGRTT
+2900 RSEGRTT

-2913 YVHGSVYLN
+2913 YIHGSVYLN

-2943 DLTAKLS
+2943 GLIAKLS

-2960 KNDGD
+2960 NNDGD

-2976 NDEPRTIRDGS
+2976 KDKPRTIRDS
-2987 GNYILNPDYDY
+2987 NGNYILNPDYDY

-3019 VYPGTT
+3019 IYPGTT

-3071 ISAWNYVVIREH
+3071 LSAWNYVVIREH

-3156 DPSSGN
+3156 DPSTGN

-3178 DGDCPVCSSD
+3178 DGDCPVCKSD

-3225 VNPETIEGVQC
+3225 VNPENQEGVQC
-3236 TCKDTRCTS
+3236 TCKDTRCT
-3245 AKADCPV
+3245 AANPECPV
-3252 CSTDYSKCEVGGEET
+3252 CSTDYSKCEVASEET

-3276 LTDKANGGDFYIGR
+3276 LTDKADGGNFYIGK
-3290 ALISY
+3290 ALVSY

-3307 LVGRYVFANRYLTLR
+3307 LVGKYVFANRYLTLR

-3363 AFKVQDKLS
+3363 ALKVQDKLS

-3463 TKNYDPT
+3463 TKNYDPS

-3481 LSKKTVREAVTCPV
+3481 LSKSTVREAVTCPV
-3495 TIYANNDLV
+3495 TVYANNDIV

-3577 TVGNVKLDGYYQEIW
+3577 TVGNVKLDGFYQEVW

-3616 TIDLQIAESGNV
+3616 TMDLQIAESGNV

-3661 SLFFDKDILNKGE
+3661 ALFFDKDILNKGE

>member
-18 VFASI
+18 IFASI

-132 YLKVTVALKCKG
+132 YLKVTVAVKCKG

-274 ADFNGKQ
+274 ADFNGKE

-287 IKCKENSVNHYCSVC
+287 IKCKENSVNGYCSVC

-337 ANNSFIGSV
+337 ANNSFIGSI

-399 YFTNSITLPESQRN
+399 YFQNSITLPESQRN

-421 LEYISKNKYRLNAQK
+421 LEYISKNKYQLNAQK

-447 NDVMLAV
+447 NDVMLAA

-459 LVNMLQPVLDSGGI
+459 LTDLLQPVLESGGI

-505 QTAELYIVDSENTNR
+505 QTVELYIVDSENTNR

-608 NSKNTM
+608 NSKKTM

-715 GNLSTAK
+715 GNLSTAQ

-783 MLSGDSKFTDAA
+783 MLSEDSKFTDAA

-817 TNIKSM
+817 TNIKNM

-835 ADLRVDPVA
+835 ADLRVDPAA

-849 LIDATIDDLGYT
+849 LIDAAVADLGYT
-861 LENSTGLSYTGKG
+861 LENSTGISYTGE
-874 AYITKDYLIPDRTRV
+874 ASISKDYNKPDGTHV
-889 KVDYPYSDLL
+889 HTEYSYEALL
-899 PKVVGQTPNITVNQ
+899 PGKDGAVDITVDKILTDTRNDFKINGQT
-913 IVAETR
+913 
-919 DDFKKVE
+919 
-926 PSIDASLTPV
+926 
-936 EMNQANLLTLVNNK
+936 MNQANIVSLVNNK

-961 GWTSRGTAGKNPSS
+961 GWTSRGSAGKNPNSS
-975 TDFPLDGK
+975 DFPREGK

-990 SVYASINNAWAPG
+990 SVYASIDSAW
-1003 WSTTRYGVTIKS
+1003 TTGTFGILSERLGVTIKS
-1015 GRSVQINGNFSLDG
+1015 GRSVQINGQFDLDS

-1043 TSKPTYLYVKGNFI
+1043 TSKPTYLYVKGE
-1057 VPRCDITIGD
+1057 VSVSRCDFTIGD
-1067 NTTVIVDGHFKTT
+1067 NTTVIVDGNFDVSGGKS
-1080 GENTYYQI
+1080 I
-1088 KIGNNSKL
+1088 FIGNNSKL
-1096 IVNYEMFIN
+1096 IVGGYISSGGQFV
-1105 GNIEVGE
+1105 VGE
-1112 NSVVVVNRTEDGSNY
+1112 NTIVVANGKNSSSMSLSVGHLLNTAKESHVYLLADVVKTNSSEALTFGGELFSGGAIYKTGGSGNFVFNND
-1127 SMKYGSIT
+1127 SIT
-1135 SKPGS
+1135 
-1140 KMYIYKDV
+1140 YV
-1148 YKWADGDN
+1148 
-1156 HLGGEFYTGG
+1156 
-1166 AMWRD
+1166 
-1171 GAGGNTYFD
+1171 
-1180 SNSLTYLGRDL
+1180 GRDVSPEGL
-1191 NTNGNG
+1191 G
-1197 DLYLQENAMVVVNTP
+1197 DINLKENAIVVANLP
-1212 TEASENYQTV
+1212 TEWNETKRNDTGVVRAT
-1222 KVIGGKTIHMQAG
+1222 GGKTINMAAG
-1235 SVLVTLGNVYHR
+1235 SVLVTLGDLYHR
-1247 IDASCYDM
+1247 IDASNYNM
-1255 KPGSLIVT
+1255 EPGSLIVT
-1263 DMVKCGNSSNTAW
+1263 DMVKSGNESNTSW
-1276 LANII
+1276 LSNII
-1281 AKKIDTNTLVFVNGA
+1281 AKKIDTFTLVFKKGA
-1296 NVFCS
+1296 HVFCS
-1301 DEIYVANNKSV
+1301 DEIWIAGSKTI
-1312 ELNNHVKIVAGKN
+1312 ELNNSVKIVAGKN
-1325 ANGESVSGNSSFTF
+1325 TNGESVSGNSAFTF
-1339 SNDYNNAADKAFA
+1339 SNDYNNATEKEFA

-1359 TGFASG
+1359 TGFATG
-1365 DFVLGAGC
+1365 DFVLGRNC
-1373 YLSAQGLTI
+1373 FLSAQGLSI
-1382 GNLTINQ
+1382 SNLTINQ
-1389 GGGFFIPKAQPGT
+1389 GGGFIIPYDSS
-1402 ETNTNITNLTV
+1402 TNTNITNLTV
-1413 NDGESTYIGN
+1413 NDGDSTYIGN
-1423 NLNVSGTNGT
+1423 NLNVSGT

-1470 VKDEMNVANTLTCSG
+1470 VKGEMNVARTLTCSG

-1511 GSSGTIENF
+1511 GSSGTINNY
-1520 GTVQIYGS
+1520 GTVQIYGG
-1528 ASFGTLY
+1528 ASFGTVN

-1562 TTFNNDAS
+1562 TSFNNEAS
-1570 CKVICPDKLEIQTAK
+1570 CKVICPDILQIQTAV
-1585 NYGFVEAGT
+1585 NNGFVEAGT
-1594 LSSTS
+1594 LSC
-1599 STSSFTNYQSGQVK
+1599 TSSFTNYQYGQVK
-1613 LRSAT
+1613 LRSTT
-1618 CEGGITNDGIIQCTG
+1618 CSGNITNDGIIQSTG
-1633 SFSVR
+1633 TFSVS

-1647 RLDNG
+1647 RLDDG
-1652 CTITGKLTNSDSGNV
+1652 CTVTGKITNSGNI
-1667 QVTGNDANLKNVDN
+1667 QVTGKDANLADVDN
-1681 SGNISVYGQI
+1681 SGNISVYGQL
-1691 ISSGTFVNRSFT
+1691 ISSGTYINRNFT
-1703 CSASQSKINRLENSG
+1703 CTASQSKIYRLENSG

-1724 LNRNGSTESNIVN
+1724 LNRNGSTESNIIN
-1737 TGTLELYS
+1737 TGTLELHS
-1745 TSGGA
+1745 TSSIA

-1791 ITNSAKLYVHKSIK
+1791 ITNSAKLYAHKSIK
-1805 ATSTINNNSNGSTG
+1805 AASTINNNSNGSTG
-1819 EGNSTIYAGM
+1819 ESNSTIYAGM
-1829 GNGSDYAI
+1829 GNGSNYAI
-1837 YAETINN
+1837 YAGSINN
-1844 GANIVVGRDDIYV
+1844 GANIVVGSDDIYV
-1857 TERFAVLESSIV
+1857 TNMFAPLQSSIV
-1869 CVIDGG
+1869 CVINGG
-1875 IDTNDFELNNNC
+1875 IDTNDFEVNADC
-1887 SLSYSN
+1887 ALSYSD
-1893 DLNIRRMLIN
+1893 DLNIRNAFINKSNLLLTDIKAKIVRNEGVLYLDSGNKDFEIQYLIN
-1903 KGNIL
+1903 
-1908 LTEAKAKRI
+1908 T
-1917 ENHGNLYIESSG
+1917 SSG
-1929 NFILDYLY
+1929 KL
-1937 NTESG
+1937 
-1942 SIAFDGGSLELSSQI
+1942 AFDSNGKDLVITSQNGSVSLKNE
-1957 DSASIRNMGK
+1957 GK
-1967 LYVNGNV
+1967 MFVNGDLV
-1974 YCYGAFYGIGGE
+1974 CHGAFHSIGGE

-1996 NSVAFNNASIYLE
+1996 NSVAFNNAGIYLE
-2009 EDAQLYVYGDAPT
+2009 EDAQLYVYGNVPT

-2031 KEKTDVNLPN
+2031 KAKTDVNLPN
-2041 AVYSVYGRGNTINS
+2041 AVYSVYGKGNTINS
-2055 GTINSDQQSSKLY
+2055 GTINSDQPSSKLY

-2077 TNNTQTMKG
+2077 TNNTQTIKG

-2099 MNFNIESEG
+2099 MDFNIESEG
-2108 LVYIADDVDAQ
+2108 LVYIADNVDAQ
-2119 GTDVYVKS
+2119 ETTVRVKS
-2127 SGLYCYGKSIKF
+2127 SGLYCYGSSVKF

-2165 INLSNASMIYIPKN
+2165 INLSNASMIYIPKG
-2179 VTLPDGK
+2179 VILPDGK
-2186 LIMTDDCLNLSDP
+2186 LIMTDDCLDLSDP
-2199 SVIIPISNDNFAKAN
+2199 TTIIPISNDNFAKAN
-2214 SGFVTSGNASVYKTT
+2214 SGFVTSGNVRVLQST

-2242 NLYLLGTSARIVV
+2242 NLFLLGTNARIVV
-2255 NGSLYVTGKIYYSDN
+2255 NGSLYVTGKIYYCDSA
-2270 IAPTKFNSTEI
+2270 APSTILAKEI
-2281 SELSD
+2281 STFD
-2286 VKFDDLI
+2286 NVKFDDLI

-2299 AEMFIGKTNSGTVNL
+2299 AEMFIGKTKSGTVNL

-2333 TTGNLTNSERSKG
+2333 ITGNLTNSEKSKG
-2346 GIGGGSLVPNRGES
+2346 GIGSGSLVPNRGES

-2375 FTNGPNNNLGNAIY
+2375 FTNGPNNNLGNAVY

-2427 GTEASDARTYSS
+2427 GTEADGAREYST
-2439 DKKESDRNYEGMSLL
+2439 DKKESGKKYEGISLL

-2467 GGHLKNG
+2467 GGHLKDG

-2493 NIAQPIWIKGH
+2493 NIAQPVWIKGH

-2520 VSYGTRSYTAGSGK
+2520 VSYGTRSYTAGSGAK
-2534 PYENAPRFSWVAEQ
+2534 YENAPRFSWVAEQ

-2574 AENMPVFSTEGDCT
+2574 LENMPVFSTEGDCT
-2588 YGMGILNGG
+2588 YGMGIMNGG

-2616 NTEMTGIDA
+2616 NTEMTGNDA

-2632 HIEVFWFGPTGAEGD
+2632 HIEVFYFASSGAEGD

-2654 LNGYTYYSDRK
+2654 LNGYTYYPDRK

-2679 GSGVQVGYSEN
+2679 GSSVQVGYSEN

-2733 RTVIAGNAFSS
+2733 RTVIAGSAFSS

-2757 DGDLISKRCARIGVS
+2757 DGDLITKRCARIGVS

-2779 DINYS
+2779 DIGYS

-2870 IANGISLSISG
+2870 IASDISLSLAG
-2881 YNKDDFKFIV
+2881 YNRDDFKFIV

-2922 GRAKIADMTKFY
+2922 GRAKIADMSKFY

-2943 DLTAKLS
+2943 DLIAKLS

-2960 KNDGD
+2960 NNDGD

-2987 GNYILNPDYDY
+2987 GNYILNPNYDY

-3050 KIDSKRYIDV
+3050 KIDSKRYIDA

-3106 YTEGSLKA
+3106 YAEGSLKA

-3225 VNPETIEGVQC
+3225 VNPETIEGAQC

-3267 VLENDITRD
+3267 ILENDITRD
-3276 LTDKANGGDFYIGR
+3276 LTDSANGGDFYIGR

-3295 TSYIRQYGFSST
+3295 TSYIRQYGFSSA

-3372 LKNGSIYTMGDL
+3372 LKNGSIYSMGDMT
-3384 SLNKNASIM
+3384 LNKNASVM

-3577 TVGNVKLDGYYQEIW
+3577 TVGNVKLDGFYQEVW

-3616 TIDLQIAESGNV
+3616 TMDLQIAESGNV

-3661 SLFFDKDILNKGE
+3661 SLFFDKDILDKGE

>member
-18 VFASI
+18 IFASI

-121 DADDGRYITAG
+121 NADDGRYITAG
-132 YLKVTVALKCKG
+132 YLKVTVAVKCKG

-198 DGRTNNTQAVA
+198 DGRTNNAQAVA
-209 NMFVKIINGIN
+209 NMFVNIINGIN

-233 EPNYNTLL
+233 DPNYNDLL
-241 NASLSHAIV
+241 QVSFSHAIV

-274 ADFNGKQ
+274 ADYNG
-281 EECICS
+281 ERPECICS
-287 IKCKENSVNHYCSVC
+287 IKCKENSVNTYCTIC
-302 QSDYRKCDGDEQTN
+302 KNDYRKCDGDEQTN

-337 ANNSFIGSV
+337 VDGSFMGSV
-346 IGSDNDFE
+346 IGANNDFN

-390 SVFTQTATE
+390 SVFTQTATN

-421 LEYISKNKYRLNAQK
+421 LEYISKNKYQLKAQK

-447 NDVMLAV
+447 NEVMLAV
-454 QSGNT
+454 QAGST
-459 LVNMLQPVLDSGGI
+459 LTDLLQPVLESGGI
-473 DPTATPET
+473 DPTATEYT
-481 LLKYDGTNLDI
+481 LSRYDGTKLEI
-492 ENSVVTFTKPDSD
+492 ENSVITFTKPDSD

-520 SVIDMTKQSL
+520 SLISMWDQNL
-530 TTASA
+530 TTDSA
-535 TAGYRFAV
+535 TAGYRFAI

-630 ATTDPSAVADGQ
+630 ATTDPSAVADGR

-686 GKSPYTLIKYGNN
+686 GKSPYTLTKYGNN

-761 DYDNHYGDDAV
+761 DYESHYGDDAV

-783 MLSGDSKFTDAA
+783 MLSEDSKFNDAA
-795 PKKEDVFLMSSGTK
+795 PKKDDVFLMSTGTK
-809 KSYLEQNI
+809 KSYLEKNI
-817 TNIKSM
+817 TDIKNI

-849 LIDATIDDLGYT
+849 LIDVAVADLGYT
-861 LENSTGLSYTGKG
+861 LENSTGLSYTGEASISKK
-874 AYITKDYLIPDRTRV
+874 YITPNGTTVEKA
-889 KVDYPYSDLL
+889 YSYEALL
-899 PKVVGQTPNITVNQ
+899 PGRDGDVKKTVDA
-913 IVAETR
+913 ILTDTR
-919 DDFKKVE
+919 NDFKITKE
-926 PSIDASLTPV
+926 ELEQLAI
-936 EMNQANLLTLVNNK
+936 NK
-950 YNEYHQIKDTT
+950 YNEYKVLKDTT
-961 GWTSRGTAGKNPSS
+961 GWGTSGGIGQISSGYEDTYWTYSLKNNTVYNGDINNPWRPVSKFYGVRVPSGYS
-975 TDFPLDGK
+975 VHVNGSLKCDDGK
-983 QMILHDK
+983 GGGGAH
-990 SVYASINNAWAPG
+990 
-1003 WSTTRYGVTIKS
+1003 TR
-1015 GRSVQINGNFSLDG
+1015 
-1029 NDSSTHVV
+1029 
-1037 IGDNSD
+1037 IGDDSD
-1043 TSKPTYLYVKGNFI
+1043 PTKQTYLYVRDNLRSNRG
-1057 VPRCDITIGD
+1057 DIYIGD
-1067 NTTVIVDGHFKTT
+1067 NTTVIVGGHIFVT
-1080 GENTYYQI
+1080 GGHSLY
-1088 KIGNNSKL
+1088 IGKNSKV
-1096 IVNYEMFIN
+1096 ISYWEIN
-1105 GNIEVGE
+1105 VEGQMVVGE
-1112 NSVVVVNRTEDGSNY
+1112 NSVVV
-1127 SMKYGSIT
+1127 SIT
-1135 SKPGS
+1135 KPSNSASIAADLLTTGAGS
-1140 KMYIYKDV
+1140 RIYIT
-1148 YKWADGDN
+1148 GDIMKRDSGDISI
-1156 HLGGEFYTGG
+1156 GGELYSGG
-1166 AMWRD
+1166 AMYKAS
-1171 GAGGNTYFD
+1171 GSGSFNFHA
-1180 SNSLTYLGRDL
+1180 NSKTFLGRDL
-1191 NTNGNG
+1191 SPEGGG
-1197 DLYLQENAMVVVNTP
+1197 DINLSENAIVVATLP
-1212 TEASENYQTV
+1212 TEWDETKRNETGVVRAT
-1222 KVIGGKTIHMQAG
+1222 GGYKINMATG
-1235 SVLVTLGNVYHR
+1235 SVLVTLGDLYHR
-1247 IDASCYDM
+1247 VDASSYNM
-1255 KPGSLIVT
+1255 EPGSLIVT
-1263 DMVKCGNSSNTAW
+1263 DMVKSGNSSNTSW
-1276 LANII
+1276 LSNII
-1281 AKKIDTNTLVFVNGA
+1281 AKKIDTYTLVFKEGA
-1296 NVFCS
+1296 HVFCS
-1301 DEIYVANNKSV
+1301 DEIWIAGSKTI
-1312 ELNNHVKIVAGKN
+1312 ELNNSVKIVAGKN
-1325 ANGESVSGNSSFTF
+1325 GDGESVSGNSAFTF
-1339 SNDYNNAADKAFA
+1339 SNDYNNATEKEFA

-1359 TGFASG
+1359 RNFGSG
-1365 DFVLGAGC
+1365 DFVLGANC
-1373 YLSAQGLTI
+1373 FLSAQGLSI
-1382 GNLTINQ
+1382 GSLTINE
-1389 GGGFFIPKAQPGT
+1389 GGGFLIPHDSS
-1402 ETNTNITNLTV
+1402 TNTNITNLTV
-1413 NDGESTYIGN
+1413 NDGDSTYIGN
-1423 NLNVSGTNGT
+1423 NLNVSGT
-1433 ITVNA
+1433 ITTNA
-1438 DLDLYKVASAN
+1438 DLELYKVASAN
-1449 SIVVNSGNLIVDT
+1449 SIIVNSGNLVVDT
-1462 DCTATNIT
+1462 DCTATNVT
-1470 VKDEMNVANTLTCSG
+1470 VKGEMNVANTFTCSG

-1498 PNGSNPGNTGSFS
+1498 PNGSNSGNTGSFS
-1511 GSSGTIENF
+1511 GSSGTINNY
-1520 GTVQIYGS
+1520 GTVQIYGD
-1528 ASFGTLY
+1528 ASFGTVN

-1541 KSKGSVFYSGVD
+1541 NSKGSVFYSGVD

-1562 TTFNNDAS
+1562 TTFNNEAS
-1570 CKVICPDKLEIQTAK
+1570 CQLICPDILQVGTVV
-1585 NYGFVEAGT
+1585 NNGFVQAGT
-1594 LSSTS
+1594 LSC
-1599 STSSFTNYQSGQVK
+1599 TSSFTNYQYGQVK

-1618 CEGGITNDGIIQCTG
+1618 CSGGITNDGIIQCTG
-1633 SFSVR
+1633 SFSVS

-1647 RLDNG
+1647 RLDSG

-1667 QVTGNDANLKNVDN
+1667 QVTGNDANLKDVDN

-1691 ISSGTFVNRSFT
+1691 ISSGTFVNQSFT
-1703 CSASQSKINRLENSG
+1703 CSASQSKIKRLENSG

-1724 LNRNGSTESNIVN
+1724 LNRDGSTESNIVN
-1737 TGTLELYS
+1737 TGTIELYS
-1745 TSGGA
+1745 TSSGA

-1780 EVFESLESSNN
+1780 EVFESLDSSSD

-1837 YAETINN
+1837 YAGTINN
-1844 GANIVVGRDDIYV
+1844 GANIIVGRDDIYV
-1857 TERFAVLESSIV
+1857 TGTFVVLESSIV

-1887 SLSYSN
+1887 SLSYSD
-1893 DLNIRRMLIN
+1893 DLNIREKLIN

-1917 ENHGNLYIESSG
+1917 ENHGNLYIESNG
-1929 NFILDYLY
+1929 NFRLDYLY
-1937 NTESG
+1937 NKESG
-1942 SIAFDGGSLELSSQI
+1942 SIAFDGGSLEINYQ
-1957 DSASIRNMGK
+1957 DKNASILNEGK
-1967 LYVNGNV
+1967 LYVKGNV
-1974 YCYGAFYGIGGE
+1974 FCHGAFHGKGGE

-1996 NSVAFNNASIYLE
+1996 NTVALNNACVCLE
-2009 EDAQLYVYGDAPT
+2009 EDAQLYVYGDVPT

-2031 KEKTDVNLPN
+2031 KEKAPEDDNLPN

-2068 FGGNVEVST
+2068 FGGDVKVT
-2077 TNNTQTMKG
+2077 TTSNTQTMKG
-2086 QSFFYGKYTCAST
+2086 QSFFYGKYTTEAT
-2099 MNFNIESEG
+2099 MNFNIENEG
-2108 LVYIADDVDAQ
+2108 LVYIADNVDAQ
-2119 GTDVYVKS
+2119 ETSVYVRS
-2127 SGLYCYGKSIKF
+2127 SGLYCYGRSVKF

-2165 INLSNASMIYIPKN
+2165 INLSNASMIYMPKG
-2179 VTLPDGK
+2179 VTLPAGK
-2186 LIMTDDCLNLSDP
+2186 LVMTDDCLDLSDP
-2199 SVIIPISNDNFAKAN
+2199 STIIPITNDNFAKAN
-2214 SGFVTSGNASVYKTT
+2214 SGFVTSGKVKVMNP

-2242 NLYLLGTSARIVV
+2242 NLYLLGINARIVV
-2255 NGSLYVTGKIYYSDN
+2255 KGNLYVTGKIYYSDS
-2270 IAPTKFNSTEI
+2270 IAPTTFNSTEI
-2281 SELSD
+2281 SELSN

-2293 TMGGQN
+2293 TMNGQN
-2299 AEMFIGKTNSGTVNL
+2299 AEMFIGKTNTGTVNL
-2314 KNELNLYGN
+2314 KDQLNLYGN

-2333 TTGNLTNSERSKG
+2333 TTGNLSNAGKSKG
-2346 GIGGGSLVPNRGES
+2346 GIGGGSLIPNRGES

-2365 NSKAYISGDF
+2365 NSKVCISGDF
-2375 FTNGPNNNLGNAIY
+2375 FTNGPNNNLGNAVY

-2402 YNDSAIYNYGTFF
+2402 YNDSAIYNYGTLF

-2427 GTEASDARTYSS
+2427 GTEENDARTYSS
-2439 DKKESDRNYEGMSLL
+2439 DKNDSKHYEGMSLL

-2467 GGHLKNG
+2467 GGHLKDG

-2480 IIFEGYAQNWGTV
+2480 IIFEGYAQNWGQI
-2493 NIAQPIWIKGH
+2493 NINQPIYIKGH
-2504 RVNGKTWVRV
+2504 RMNGYLYMRV
-2514 IGENGD
+2514 IGENTKAEF
-2520 VSYGTRSYTAGSGK
+2520 YTRGNSSPEGIR
-2534 PYENAPRFSWVAEQ
+2534 PNAPMSSIVAEQ
-2548 ASHAN
+2548 GSRAN
-2553 FGNHVALLG
+2553 FGNNVAMLG
-2562 GYIGYNADSTGA
+2562 GYITFNRDSTG
-2574 AENMPVFSTEGDCT
+2574 NKDTMPVFSAEGDATFGQC
-2588 YGMGILNGG
+2588 ILNGG

-2603 AVGYTGRTGHTLN
+2603 AVGYTGEVGHTADVNRLGEKDKYRN
-2616 NTEMTGIDA
+2616 
-2625 YSDYYIN
+2625 YYIR
-2632 HIEVFWFGPTGAEGD
+2632 HLDILWGESEGR
-2647 KKGSYSI
+2647 KGSYSI
-2654 LNGYTYYSDRK
+2654 VNGYTLYDRSQS
-2665 TGTCPQNNKAVFYA
+2665 GGDCPQNKKALFYS
-2679 GSGVQVGYSEN
+2679 GSGIKVGKNEN
-2690 STGNEIGGSVSN
+2690 STGDDIGGSVQN

-2708 NGSLTVYSNK
+2708 DGSLIVYSNGSAAVNK
-2718 EYSIN
+2718 
-2723 MIALSAQPNS
+2723 IAVAAEPDS
-2733 RTVIAGNAFSS
+2733 RTIIAGDCWSS
-2744 GGFVTMRNALFMC
+2744 GGTVTMRNTIFMC
-2757 DGDLISKRCARIGVS
+2757 DGDFMAKRCARIGVS
-2772 ELVTSDD
+2772 EFVKSED
-2779 DINYS
+2779 DINSS

-2793 VTSTNGTGG
+2793 VTSTEGTSGK
-2802 NGDLGSG
+2802 GDLGNGVDPKIST
-2809 LGINIASWNYLDIF
+2809 WNYLDIF

-2845 VTIVVDGKDKG
+2845 VTIVVDGKNKG
-2856 AVNTSTNFITWLQT
+2856 KVNTSTNFITWLQT
-2870 IANGISLSISG
+2870 IANGVSLSISG
-2881 YNKDDFKFIV
+2881 YNMDDFKFIV

-2913 YVHGSVYLN
+2913 YIHGSVYLN

-2943 DLTAKLS
+2943 GLIAKLS

-2960 KNDGD
+2960 NNDGD

-2976 NDEPRTIRDGS
+2976 KDKPRTIRDS
-2987 GNYILNPDYDY
+2987 NGNYILNPDYDY

-3019 VYPGTT
+3019 IYPGTT

-3071 ISAWNYVVIREH
+3071 LSAWNYVVIREH

-3156 DPSSGN
+3156 DPSTGN

-3178 DGDCPVCSSD
+3178 DGDCPVCKSD
-3188 YSRCTGPLECICESE
+3188 YSRCTAPLECICESE

-3225 VNPETIEGVQC
+3225 VNPETQEGAQC
-3236 TCKDTRCTS
+3236 TCTDTRCTA
-3245 AKADCPV
+3245 AKPECPV
-3252 CSTDYSKCEVGGEET
+3252 CSTDYSKCEVASEET

-3276 LTDKANGGDFYIGR
+3276 LTDKADGGNFYIGK
-3290 ALISY
+3290 ALVSY

-3307 LVGRYVFANRYLTLR
+3307 LVGKYVFANRYLTLR

-3463 TKNYDPT
+3463 TKNYDPS

-3495 TIYANNDLV
+3495 TVYANNDIV

-3577 TVGNVKLDGYYQEIW
+3577 TVGNVKLDGFYQEVW

-3616 TIDLQIAESGNV
+3616 TMDLQIAESGNV

>member
-1 MKKLF
+1 MRLTRSVIALKKLF

-121 DADDGRYITAG
+121 NADDGRYITAG

-184 PNTTD
+184 PNTTE

-274 ADFNGKQ
+274 ADFNGKA

-287 IKCKENSVNHYCSVC
+287 IKCKENSVNRYCTVC
-302 QSDYRKCDGDEQTN
+302 QNDYRKCDGDEQTN

-337 ANNSFIGSV
+337 ANNSFMGSV

-399 YFTNSITLPESQRN
+399 YFENSITLPESQKN
-413 AILAQADN
+413 AILAQANN
-421 LEYISKNKYRLNAQK
+421 LEYISKNKYKLNAQK

-492 ENSVVTFTKPDSD
+492 ENSVITFTKPDSD

-520 SVIDMTKQSL
+520 SIIDMTKQSL
-530 TTASA
+530 TTDSA
-535 TAGYRFAV
+535 TAGYRFAI

-708 VKVFNDE
+708 IKVFNDE

-761 DYDNHYGDDAV
+761 DYESHYGDDAV

-783 MLSGDSKFTDAA
+783 MLSEDSKFNDAA
-795 PKKEDVFLMSSGTK
+795 PKKDDVFLMSTGTK
-809 KSYLEQNI
+809 KSYLEKKITDIKNI
-817 TNIKSM
+817 

-849 LIDATIDDLGYT
+849 LIDATVADLGYT
-861 LENSTGLSYTGKG
+861 LENSTGINYTGEASISKK
-874 AYITKDYLIPDRTRV
+874 YITPNGTTV
-889 KVDYPYSDLL
+889 EEAYSYEALL
-899 PKVVGQTPNITVNQ
+899 PGRDNTVTKTVDA
-913 IVAETR
+913 ILTETR
-919 DDFKKVE
+919 NDFKKVE
-926 PSIDASLTPV
+926 PSLDASLKPV

-950 YNEYHQIKDTT
+950 YNEYHQIKSTS
-961 GWTSRGTAGKNPSS
+961 GWTSKKDIGKNP
-975 TDFPLDGK
+975 LDNGHSANGNRI
-983 QMILHDK
+983 ILQNNCVYP
-990 SVYASINNAWAPG
+990 SVTNAWTG
-1003 WSTTRYGVTIKS
+1003 ITNGSHRYGLIMYS
-1015 GRSVQINGNFSLDG
+1015 GSNAEITGNLSLDDD
-1029 NDSSTHVV
+1029 NNTTSVI

-1043 TSKPTYLYVKGNFI
+1043 ISKPTYLYVKENVI
-1057 VPRCDITIGD
+1057 VKRCNITIGD
-1067 NTTVIVDGHFKTT
+1067 NTTVIVDGHFKVTNGYNLT
-1080 GENTYYQI
+1080 
-1088 KIGNNSKL
+1088 IGNNSKL
-1096 IVNYEMFIN
+1096 IVNYEMFID
-1105 GNIEVGE
+1105 GNINVGE
-1112 NSVVVVNRTEDGSNY
+1112 NSVVVVNRTETGSNY
-1127 SMKYGSIT
+1127 SLKYGSLT
-1135 SKPGS
+1135 TRSGS

-1148 YKWADGDN
+1148 YKQNGGDN

-1191 NTNGNG
+1191 STNGNG
-1197 DLYLQENAMVVVNTP
+1197 DLYLQENAIVVVNTP
-1212 TEASENYQTV
+1212 PEAGADYQTV
-1222 KVIGGKTIHMQAG
+1222 KVTGGKTINMAAG
-1235 SVLVTLGNVYHR
+1235 SVLVTLGSVYHR
-1247 IDASCYDM
+1247 VDASIYNM
-1255 KPGSLIVT
+1255 EPGSLIVT
-1263 DMVKCGNSSNTAW
+1263 DMVKCGNTSNTSW
-1276 LANII
+1276 LSNVI
-1281 AKKIDTNTLVFVNGA
+1281 AKKIDTNALVFKKGA
-1296 NVFCS
+1296 HVFCS
-1301 DEIYVANNKSV
+1301 DEIYIANNKTI
-1312 ELNNHVKIVAGKN
+1312 ELNNSVKIVAGKN
-1325 ANGESVSGNSSFTF
+1325 ANGESVSGNSAFTF
-1339 SNDYNNAADKAFA
+1339 STDYNNATNKEFA
-1352 IGCTGTI
+1352 IGCTGI
-1359 TGFASG
+1359 IRNFGSG
-1365 DFVLGAGC
+1365 DFVLGANC
-1373 YLSAQGLTI
+1373 FLSAQGLSI
-1382 GNLTINQ
+1382 SNLTIND
-1389 GGGFFIPKAQPGT
+1389 GGGFLIPRDSGT
-1402 ETNTNITNLTV
+1402 ITEIENLTV
-1413 NDGESTYIGN
+1413 NDGDSTYIGN
-1423 NLNVSGTNGT
+1423 NLNVSRI

-1438 DLDLYKVASAN
+1438 DLELYKVASAD
-1449 SIVVNSGNLIVDT
+1449 SIIVNSGNLVVET
-1462 DCTATNIT
+1462 DCTATDVT
-1470 VKDEMNVANTLTCSG
+1470 VYSEMNVANTFTCSG

-1498 PNGSNPGNTGSFS
+1498 RNGSNLGNTGSFS
-1511 GSSGTIENF
+1511 GSSGTINNY

-1528 ASFGTLY
+1528 ASFGTVN

-1562 TTFNNDAS
+1562 TTINNEAS
-1570 CKVICPDKLEIQTAK
+1570 CKVICPDMLEIQTAK

-1594 LSSTS
+1594 LSC
-1599 STSSFTNYQSGQVK
+1599 TSSFTNYQSGQVK

-1618 CEGGITNDGIIQCTG
+1618 CSGGITNNGIIQCTG
-1633 SFSVR
+1633 TFSVS
-1638 GAVNNTKNI
+1638 GTVNNTKNI

-1667 QVTGNDANLKNVDN
+1667 QVTGNDANLADVDN

-1691 ISSGTFVNRSFT
+1691 ISSGTFVNRNFT
-1703 CSASQSKINRLENSG
+1703 CTASQSKIYRLENSG

-1737 TGTLELYS
+1737 TNTGTIELYS
-1745 TSGGA
+1745 TSSGA

-1780 EVFESLESSNN
+1780 EVLESLESSNN

-1837 YAETINN
+1837 YAESINN

-1893 DLNIRRMLIN
+1893 NLNIRGKLIN

-1917 ENHGNLYIESSG
+1917 ENHGNLYIESNGS
-1929 NFILDYLY
+1929 FMLDYLY

-1942 SIAFDGGSLELSSQI
+1942 SIAFDGGSLELGSQI

-1974 YCYGAFYGIGGE
+1974 YCYGAFHSIGGE

-1996 NSVAFNNASIYLE
+1996 NSVAFNNAGIYLE
-2009 EDAQLYVYGDAPT
+2009 EDAQLYVYGDVPT
-2022 NAAGNGVYI
+2022 NDAGNGVYI

-2041 AVYSVYGRGNTINS
+2041 AVYSVYGEENTINIDKKNTINS

-2068 FGGNVEVST
+2068 FGRDVEVST

-2086 QSFFYGKYTCAST
+2086 QSFFYGKYTTEAT
-2099 MNFNIESEG
+2099 MNFNIENEG

-2119 GTDVYVKS
+2119 ETSVYVRS
-2127 SGLYCYGKSIKF
+2127 SGLYCYGRSVKF
-2139 KNIYGD
+2139 KNIDGD

-2165 INLSNASMIYIPKN
+2165 INLKNASMIYMPKG
-2179 VTLPDGK
+2179 VTLPAGK
-2186 LIMTDDCLNLSDP
+2186 LVMTDDCLDLSDP
-2199 SVIIPISNDNFAKAN
+2199 STIIPITNDNFAKAN
-2214 SGFVTSGNASVYKTT
+2214 SGFVTSGKVKVMNT

-2242 NLYLLGTSARIVV
+2242 NLYLLGINARIVV
-2255 NGSLYVTGKIYYSDN
+2255 NGNLYVTGKIYYSDS
-2270 IAPTKFNSTEI
+2270 ITPTTLNSTEI
-2281 SELSD
+2281 SELSN

-2293 TMGGQN
+2293 TMQGQN

-2314 KNELNLYGN
+2314 KDQLNLYGN

-2333 TTGNLTNSERSKG
+2333 TTGNLSNAGRSKG
-2346 GIGGGSLVPNRGES
+2346 GISGGSLVPNRGES

-2365 NSKAYISGDF
+2365 NSKVCISGDL
-2375 FTNGPNNNLGNAIY
+2375 FTNGPNNNLGNAVY

-2402 YNDSAIYNYGTFF
+2402 YNDSAIYNYGTLF

-2427 GTEASDARTYSS
+2427 GTEANDARKYSS
-2439 DKKESDRNYEGMSLL
+2439 DSNTNYLGISLL

-2467 GGHLKNG
+2467 GGHLKDG

-2480 IIFEGYAQNWGTV
+2480 IIFEGYAQNWGQI
-2493 NIAQPIWIKGH
+2493 NINQPIYIKGH
-2504 RVNGKTWVRV
+2504 RMNGYLYMRV
-2514 IGENGD
+2514 IGENTKAEF
-2520 VSYGTRSYTAGSGK
+2520 YTRGNSSPEGIRPNS
-2534 PYENAPRFSWVAEQ
+2534 PMSSIVAEQ
-2548 ASHAN
+2548 GSRAN
-2553 FGNHVALLG
+2553 FGNNVAMLG
-2562 GYIGYNADSTGA
+2562 GYITFNRDSTGNKDA
-2574 AENMPVFSTEGDCT
+2574 MPVFSAEGDATFGQC
-2588 YGMGILNGG
+2588 ILNGG

-2603 AVGYTGRTGHTLN
+2603 AVGYTGEVGHTKDVNRLGEKDQYRN
-2616 NTEMTGIDA
+2616 
-2625 YSDYYIN
+2625 YYIR
-2632 HIEVFWFGPTGAEGD
+2632 HLDILWGESEGR
-2647 KKGSYSI
+2647 KGSYSI
-2654 LNGYTYYSDRK
+2654 VNGYTLYDRSQS
-2665 TGTCPQNNKAVFYA
+2665 GGDCPQNKKALFYS
-2679 GSGVQVGYSEN
+2679 GSGIKVGKNEN
-2690 STGNEIGGSVSN
+2690 STGNDIGGSVQN

-2708 NGSLTVYSNK
+2708 DGSLIVYSNGDAAVNK
-2718 EYSIN
+2718 
-2723 MIALSAQPNS
+2723 IAVAAEPDS
-2733 RTVIAGNAFSS
+2733 RTIIAGDCWSS
-2744 GGFVTMRNALFMC
+2744 GGTVTMRNTIFMC
-2757 DGDLISKRCARIGVS
+2757 DGDFMAKRCARIGVS
-2772 ELVTSDD
+2772 EFVKSED
-2779 DINYS
+2779 DINSS

-2793 VTSTNGTGG
+2793 VTSTEGTSGK
-2802 NGDLGSG
+2802 GDLGNGVDPKIST
-2809 LGINIASWNYLDIF
+2809 WNYLDIF

-2845 VTIVVDGKDKG
+2845 VTIVVDGKNKG
-2856 AVNTSTNFITWLQT
+2856 KVNTSTNFITWLQT
-2870 IANGISLSISG
+2870 IANGVSLSISG
-2881 YNKDDFKFIV
+2881 YNMDDFKFIV

-2913 YVHGSVYLN
+2913 YIHGSVYLN

-2943 DLTAKLS
+2943 GLIAKLS

-2965 TWASKGTFVDS
+2965 TWASKGTFVDPK
-2976 NDEPRTIRDGS
+2976 DAPRTIRDS
-2987 GNYILNPDYDY
+2987 NGNYILNPDYDY

-3019 VYPGTT
+3019 IYPGTT

-3156 DPSSGN
+3156 DPSTGN

-3188 YSRCTGPLECICESE
+3188 YSRCTAPLECICESE

-3225 VNPETIEGVQC
+3225 VNPENQEGVQC
-3236 TCKDTRCTS
+3236 TCKDTRCT
-3245 AKADCPV
+3245 AANPDCPV
-3252 CSTDYSKCEVGGEET
+3252 CSTDYSKCEVASEES

-3276 LTDKANGGDFYIGR
+3276 LTDKADGGNFYIGK
-3290 ALISY
+3290 ALVSY

-3307 LVGRYVFANRYLTLR
+3307 LVGKYVFANRYLTLR

-3337 TYKHVDKTFES
+3337 TYKKVDKTFES

-3363 AFKVQDKLS
+3363 ALKVQDKLS

-3453 AKHPSGYTIY
+3453 ARHPSGYTIY
-3463 TKNYDPT
+3463 TKNYDPS

-3481 LSKKTVREAVTCPV
+3481 LSKSTVREAVTCPV
-3495 TIYANNDLV
+3495 TVYANNDIV

-3577 TVGNVKLDGYYQEIW
+3577 TVGNVKLDGFYQEVW

-3601 VDTFYINLHRFNNWR
+3601 VDTFYINIHRFNNWR
-3616 TIDLQIAESGNV
+3616 TMDLQIAESGNV

>member
-121 DADDGRYITAG
+121 NADDGRYITAG
-132 YLKVTVALKCKG
+132 YLKVTVAVKCRG

-198 DGRTNNTQAVA
+198 DGRTNNTQAVV
-209 NMFVKIINGIN
+209 NVFTDIINGIN

-241 NASLSHAIV
+241 NASLSHAII

-274 ADFNGKQ
+274 GDFNGKA

-287 IKCKENSVNHYCSVC
+287 IKCKENSVNRYCTVC
-302 QSDYRKCDGDEQTN
+302 QNDYRKCDGDEQTN

-337 ANNSFIGSV
+337 ANNSFMGSI

-399 YFTNSITLPESQRN
+399 YFENSITLPESQKN
-413 AILAQADN
+413 AILAQANN

-492 ENSVVTFTKPDSD
+492 ENSVITFTKPDSD

-520 SVIDMTKQSL
+520 SIIDMTKQSL
-530 TTASA
+530 VTDSA
-535 TAGYRFAV
+535 TAGYRFAI
-543 AKTFHQFANHI
+543 AKTFHQFANHV

-761 DYDNHYGDDAV
+761 DYESHYGDDAV
-772 AKKKHYIENTL
+772 AKKRHYIENTL
-783 MLSGDSKFTDAA
+783 MLSEDSKFNDAA
-795 PKKEDVFLMSSGTK
+795 PKKDDVFLMSTGTK
-809 KSYLEQNI
+809 KSYLEKKITDIKNI
-817 TNIKSM
+817 

-835 ADLRVDPVA
+835 ADLRVDPVV

-849 LIDATIDDLGYT
+849 LIDATVADLGYT
-861 LENSTGLSYTGKG
+861 LQNSTGINYTGEASISKK
-874 AYITKDYLIPDRTRV
+874 YITPNGTTVEKA
-889 KVDYPYSDLL
+889 YSYEALL
-899 PKVVGQTPNITVNQ
+899 PGRDGIIEPGYSVDEILT
-913 IVAETR
+913 ETR
-919 DDFKKVE
+919 NDFKKVE
-926 PSIDASLTPV
+926 PSLDASLEPV

-950 YNEYHQIKDTT
+950 YNEYHQIKSTS
-961 GWTSRGTAGKNPSS
+961 GWTSKKDIGKNP
-975 TDFPLDGK
+975 LDNGHSANGNRI
-983 QMILHDK
+983 ILQNNCVYP
-990 SVYASINNAWAPG
+990 SVTNAWTG
-1003 WSTTRYGVTIKS
+1003 ITNGNHRYGLIMYS
-1015 GRSVQINGNFSLDG
+1015 GSNVQISGNLSLDSD
-1029 NDSSTHVV
+1029 NDSTQVI

-1043 TSKPTYLYVKGNFI
+1043 ISKPTYLYVKENVI
-1057 VPRCDITIGD
+1057 VSRCNVTIGD
-1067 NTTVIVDGHFKTT
+1067 NTTVIVDGHFKVTNGYNLT
-1080 GENTYYQI
+1080 
-1088 KIGNNSKL
+1088 IGNNSKL
-1096 IVNYEMFIN
+1096 IVNYEMFID
-1105 GNIEVGE
+1105 GNINVGE
-1112 NSVVVVNRTEDGSNY
+1112 NSVVVVNRTETGSNY
-1127 SMKYGSIT
+1127 SLKYGSLT
-1135 SKPGS
+1135 TRSGS

-1148 YKWADGDN
+1148 YKQNGGDN

-1166 AMWRD
+1166 AMWRE

-1197 DLYLQENAMVVVNTP
+1197 DLYLQENAIVVVNTP
-1212 TEASENYQTV
+1212 PEAGANYETV
-1222 KVIGGKTIHMQAG
+1222 KVTGGKTINMAAG
-1235 SVLVTLGNVYHR
+1235 SVLVTLGSVYHR
-1247 IDASCYDM
+1247 VDASIYNM
-1255 KPGSLIVT
+1255 EPGSLIVT
-1263 DMVKCGNSSNTAW
+1263 DMVKCGNSSNTSW
-1276 LANII
+1276 LSNVI
-1281 AKKIDTNTLVFVNGA
+1281 AKKIDTNTLVFKKGA
-1296 NVFCS
+1296 HVFCS
-1301 DEIYVANNKSV
+1301 DEIYIANNKTI
-1312 ELNNHVKIVAGKN
+1312 ELNNSVKIVAGKN
-1325 ANGESVSGNSSFTF
+1325 AKGESVSGNSAFTF
-1339 SNDYNNAADKAFA
+1339 STDYNNATNKEFA
-1352 IGCTGTI
+1352 IGCTGI
-1359 TGFASG
+1359 IRNFGSG
-1365 DFVLGAGC
+1365 DFVLGANC
-1373 YLSAQGLTI
+1373 FLSAQGLSI
-1382 GNLTINQ
+1382 GSLTIND
-1389 GGGFFIPKAQPGT
+1389 GGGFLIPRDSGT
-1402 ETNTNITNLTV
+1402 ITEIENLTV
-1413 NDGESTYIGN
+1413 NDGDSTYIGN
-1423 NLNVSGTNGT
+1423 NLNVSRI

-1438 DLDLYKVASAN
+1438 DLELYKVASAD
-1449 SIVVNSGNLIVDT
+1449 SIIVNSGNLVVET
-1462 DCTATNIT
+1462 DCTATDVT
-1470 VKDEMNVANTLTCSG
+1470 VYSEMNVANTFTCSG
-1485 TIENQGKLLVGVA
+1485 TIENQGKILVGVA
-1498 PNGSNPGNTGSFS
+1498 PNGSNPGNFGALSA
-1511 GSSGTIENF
+1511 SSGTINNY
-1520 GTVQIYGS
+1520 GTVQVYGCS
-1528 ASFGTLY
+1528 NSNGNTVIGTLN

-1541 KSKGSVFYSGVD
+1541 KSRGSVFYAAYGN
-1553 IFNPATTSI
+1553 ILNPATVSI
-1562 TTFNNDAS
+1562 STFNNDGN

-1652 CTITGKLTNSDSGNV
+1652 CSITDKLTNSGNV

-1703 CSASQSKINRLENSG
+1703 CSASQSKIKRLENSG

-1724 LNRNGSTESNIVN
+1724 LNRDGSTESNIVN

-1745 TSGGA
+1745 TSSGA

-1791 ITNSAKLYVHKSIK
+1791 ITNSAKLYVHKSIR

-1829 GNGSDYAI
+1829 GNGSNNAI
-1837 YAETINN
+1837 YAATINN

-1857 TERFAVLESSIV
+1857 TERFAVLESSMV

-1917 ENHGNLYIESSG
+1917 ENHGNLYIESNG
-1929 NFILDYLY
+1929 NFMLDYLY
-1937 NTESG
+1937 NTETG
-1942 SIAFDGGSLELSSQI
+1942 SIAFDGGSLELGSQI

-1996 NSVAFNNASIYLE
+1996 NSVAFNNAGVYLE
-2009 EDAQLYVYGDAPT
+2009 EDAQLYVYGDVPT

-2068 FGGNVEVST
+2068 FGGDVKVT
-2077 TNNTQTMKG
+2077 TTSNTQTMKG
-2086 QSFFYGKYTCAST
+2086 QSFFYGKYTTEAT
-2099 MNFNIESEG
+2099 MNFNIENEG

-2119 GTDVYVKS
+2119 ETSVYVRS
-2127 SGLYCYGKSIKF
+2127 SGLYCYGRSVKF
-2139 KNIYGD
+2139 KNIDGD

-2165 INLSNASMIYIPKN
+2165 INLKNASMIYMPKG
-2179 VTLPDGK
+2179 VTLPAGK
-2186 LIMTDDCLNLSDP
+2186 LVMTDDCLDLSDP
-2199 SVIIPISNDNFAKAN
+2199 STIIPITNDNFAKAN
-2214 SGFVTSGNASVYKTT
+2214 SGFVTSGNVRIINP

-2242 NLYLLGTSARIVV
+2242 NLYLLGINARIVV
-2255 NGSLYVTGKIYYSDN
+2255 NGNLYVTGKIYYSNDLV
-2270 IAPTKFNSTEI
+2270 PTASNSTEI
-2281 SELSD
+2281 SESSN
-2286 VKFDDLI
+2286 VKFDDKI
-2293 TMGGQN
+2293 TMQGQN
-2299 AEMFIGKTNSGTVNL
+2299 AEMFIGKTNTGTVNL
-2314 KNELNLYGN
+2314 KDQLNLYGN

-2333 TTGNLTNSERSKG
+2333 TTGNLTNTQTSKG
-2346 GIGGGSLVPNRGES
+2346 GIGGGSLIPNRGES

-2365 NSKAYISGDF
+2365 NSKVCISGDL
-2375 FTNGPNNNLGNAIY
+2375 FTNGPNNNLGNAVY

-2402 YNDSAIYNYGTFF
+2402 YNDSAIYNYGTLF

-2427 GTEASDARTYSS
+2427 GTEANDARKYSS
-2439 DKKESDRNYEGMSLL
+2439 DNSDSKKNYLGISLL
-2454 NGNDGA
+2454 NGNDGV

-2467 GGHLKNG
+2467 GGHLKDG

-2480 IIFEGYAQNWGTV
+2480 IIFEGYAQNWGQI
-2493 NIAQPIWIKGH
+2493 NINQPIYIKGH
-2504 RVNGKTWVRV
+2504 RMNGYLYMRA
-2514 IGENGD
+2514 IGENTKAEF
-2520 VSYGTRSYTAGSGK
+2520 YTRGNSSPEGIRPNS
-2534 PYENAPRFSWVAEQ
+2534 PMSSIVAEQ
-2548 ASHAN
+2548 GSRAN
-2553 FGNHVALLG
+2553 FGNNVAMLG
-2562 GYIGYNADSTGA
+2562 GYITFNRDSTGNKDA
-2574 AENMPVFSTEGDCT
+2574 MPVFSAEGDATFGQC
-2588 YGMGILNGG
+2588 ILNGG

-2603 AVGYTGRTGHTLN
+2603 AVGYTGEVGHTADVNRLGEKDQYRN
-2616 NTEMTGIDA
+2616 
-2625 YSDYYIN
+2625 YYIR
-2632 HIEVFWFGPTGAEGD
+2632 HLDILWGESEGR
-2647 KKGSYSI
+2647 KGSYSI
-2654 LNGYTYYSDRK
+2654 VNGYTLYDRSQS
-2665 TGTCPQNNKAVFYA
+2665 GGDCPQNKKALFYS
-2679 GSGVQVGYSEN
+2679 GSGIKVGKNEN
-2690 STGNEIGGSVSN
+2690 STGNDIGGSVQN

-2708 NGSLTVYSNK
+2708 DGSLIVYSNGDAAVNK
-2718 EYSIN
+2718 
-2723 MIALSAQPNS
+2723 IAVAAEPDS
-2733 RTVIAGNAFSS
+2733 RTIIAGDCWSS
-2744 GGFVTMRNALFMC
+2744 GGTVTMRNTIFMC
-2757 DGDLISKRCARIGVS
+2757 DGDFMAKRCARIGVS
-2772 ELVTSDD
+2772 EFVKSED
-2779 DINYS
+2779 DINSS

-2793 VTSTNGTGG
+2793 VTSTEGTSGK
-2802 NGDLGSG
+2802 GDLGNGVDPKIST
-2809 LGINIASWNYLDIF
+2809 WNYLDIF

-2856 AVNTSTNFITWLQT
+2856 KVNTSTNFITWLKT
-2870 IANGISLSISG
+2870 IANDISLSISG
-2881 YNKDDFKFIV
+2881 YNMDDFKFIV

-2900 RAEGRTT
+2900 RSEGRTT

-2913 YVHGSVYLN
+2913 YIHGSVYLN

-2943 DLTAKLS
+2943 GLIAKLS

-2960 KNDGD
+2960 NNDGD

-2976 NDEPRTIRDGS
+2976 KDKPRTIRDS
-2987 GNYILNPDYDY
+2987 NGNYILNPDYDY

-3019 VYPGTT
+3019 IYPGTT

-3071 ISAWNYVVIREH
+3071 LSAWNYVVIREH

-3156 DPSSGN
+3156 DPSTGN

-3178 DGDCPVCSSD
+3178 DGDCPVCKSD
-3188 YSRCTGPLECICESE
+3188 YSRCTAPLECICESE

-3225 VNPETIEGVQC
+3225 VNPETQEGAQC
-3236 TCKDTRCTS
+3236 TCTDTRCTA

-3252 CSTDYSKCEVGGEET
+3252 CSTDYSKCEVASEET

-3276 LTDKANGGDFYIGR
+3276 LTDSADGGNFYIGK
-3290 ALISY
+3290 ALVSY

-3307 LVGRYVFANRYLTLR
+3307 LVGKYVFANRYLTLR

-3463 TKNYDPT
+3463 TKNYDPS

-3481 LSKKTVREAVTCPV
+3481 LSKSTVREAVTCPV
-3495 TIYANNDLV
+3495 TVYANNDIV

-3577 TVGNVKLDGYYQEIW
+3577 TVGNVKLDGFYQEVW

-3616 TIDLQIAESGNV
+3616 TMDLQIAESGNV

>member
-18 VFASI
+18 IFASI

-132 YLKVTVALKCKG
+132 YLKVTVAVKCKG

-159 SGYAKCD
+159 SGYAKCS

-220 ESFVQPIIGAFGG
+220 EGFVQPIIGAFGG

-258 DISIGVNTIQ
+258 DISIGVNTLQ

-274 ADFNGKQ
+274 ADFNGKA

-287 IKCKENSVNHYCSVC
+287 IKCKENSVNRYCTVC
-302 QSDYRKCDGDEQTN
+302 QNDYRKCDGDEQTN

-421 LEYISKNKYRLNAQK
+421 LEYISKNKYQLNAQK

-481 LLKYDGTNLDI
+481 LLKYDGTHLDI

-543 AKTFHQFANHI
+543 AKTFQQFANHI

-597 KKSQTRLVNTI
+597 KKSQTRLINTI

-649 TYRTSASVTR
+649 IYRTSASVTR

-715 GNLSTAK
+715 GNLSTAQ

-761 DYDNHYGDDAV
+761 DYENHYGDDAV

-783 MLSGDSKFTDAA
+783 MLSEDSKFTDAA
-795 PKKEDVFLMSSGTK
+795 PKKDDVFLMSTGTK

-849 LIDATIDDLGYT
+849 LIDATVADLGYT
-861 LENSTGLSYTGKG
+861 LENSTGLSYTGEASISKDYNKPDG
-874 AYITKDYLIPDRTRV
+874 THVHTEYSYESLLPGRDGIVEPDKSVDAILADTRKDFKITKEELEQLAI
-889 KVDYPYSDLL
+889 
-899 PKVVGQTPNITVNQ
+899 
-913 IVAETR
+913 
-919 DDFKKVE
+919 
-926 PSIDASLTPV
+926 
-936 EMNQANLLTLVNNK
+936 NK
-950 YNEYHQIKDTT
+950 YNEYKVLKDTT
-961 GWTSRGTAGKNPSS
+961 GWGTSGGIGQISSGYEDTYWTYSLKNNTVYNGDINNPWRPVSKFYGVRVPSGYS
-975 TDFPLDGK
+975 VHVNGSLKCDDGK
-983 QMILHDK
+983 GGGGAH
-990 SVYASINNAWAPG
+990 
-1003 WSTTRYGVTIKS
+1003 TR
-1015 GRSVQINGNFSLDG
+1015 
-1029 NDSSTHVV
+1029 
-1037 IGDNSD
+1037 IGDDSD
-1043 TSKPTYLYVKGNFI
+1043 PTKQTYLYVRDNLRSNRG
-1057 VPRCDITIGD
+1057 DIYIGD
-1067 NTTVIVDGHFKTT
+1067 NTTVIVGGHIFVT
-1080 GENTYYQI
+1080 GGHSLY
-1088 KIGNNSKL
+1088 IGKNSKV
-1096 IVNYEMFIN
+1096 ISYWEIN
-1105 GNIEVGE
+1105 VEGQMVVGE
-1112 NSVVVVNRTEDGSNY
+1112 NSVVV
-1127 SMKYGSIT
+1127 SIT
-1135 SKPGS
+1135 KPTNSASIAADLLTTGAGS
-1140 KMYIYKDV
+1140 RIYIT
-1148 YKWADGDN
+1148 GDIMKRDSGDISI
-1156 HLGGEFYTGG
+1156 GGELYSGG
-1166 AMWRD
+1166 AMYKAS
-1171 GAGGNTYFD
+1171 GSGSFNFHA
-1180 SNSLTYLGRDL
+1180 NSKTFLGRDL
-1191 NTNGNG
+1191 SPEGGG
-1197 DLYLQENAMVVVNTP
+1197 DINLSENAIVVATLP
-1212 TEASENYQTV
+1212 TEWDETKRNETGVVRAT
-1222 KVIGGKTIHMQAG
+1222 GGYKINMATG
-1235 SVLVTLGNVYHR
+1235 SVLVTLGDLYHR
-1247 IDASCYDM
+1247 VDASSYNM
-1255 KPGSLIVT
+1255 EPGSLIVT
-1263 DMVKCGNSSNTAW
+1263 DMVKSGNSSNTSW
-1276 LANII
+1276 LSNII
-1281 AKKIDTNTLVFVNGA
+1281 AKKIDTYTLVFKEGA
-1296 NVFCS
+1296 HVFCS
-1301 DEIYVANNKSV
+1301 DEIWIAGNKTI
-1312 ELNNHVKIVAGKN
+1312 ELNNSVKIVAGKN
-1325 ANGESVSGNSSFTF
+1325 TSGESVSGNSAFKF
-1339 SNDYNNAADKAFA
+1339 SDDYNNATNKEFA

-1365 DFVLGAGC
+1365 DFVLGANC
-1373 YLSAQGLTI
+1373 FLSAQGLSI
-1382 GNLTINQ
+1382 SNLTINQ
-1389 GGGFFIPKAQPGT
+1389 GGGFLIPYDQN
-1402 ETNTNITNLTV
+1402 TNTNITNLTV
-1413 NDGESTYIGN
+1413 NDGNSTYIGN
-1423 NLNVSGTNGT
+1423 NLNVSGT

-1470 VKDEMNVANTLTCSG
+1470 VKGEMNVANTLTCSG
-1485 TIENQGKLLVGVA
+1485 TIENHGKLLVGVA
-1498 PNGSNPGNTGSFS
+1498 PNGSNLGNS
-1511 GSSGTIENF
+1511 GALSASSGTINNY
-1520 GTVQIYGS
+1520 GTVQVYGCS
-1528 ASFGTLY
+1528 NSNGNTVIGTLN

-1541 KSKGSVFYSGVD
+1541 KSKGSVFYAAYGN
-1553 IFNPATTSI
+1553 ILNPATVSITSI
-1562 TTFNNDAS
+1562 NNEAS
-1570 CKVICPDKLEIQTAK
+1570 CKVICPDILQIQTAV
-1585 NYGFVEAGT
+1585 NNGFVEAGT
-1594 LSSTS
+1594 LSC
-1599 STSSFTNYQSGQVK
+1599 TSSFTNYQYGQVK

-1618 CEGGITNDGIIQCTG
+1618 CSGNITNDGIIQSTG
-1633 SFSVR
+1633 TFSVS

-1647 RLDNG
+1647 RLDSG

-1667 QVTGNDANLKNVDN
+1667 QVTGNDANFADVDN
-1681 SGNISVYGQI
+1681 SGNISVSGQL
-1691 ISSGTFVNRSFT
+1691 ISSKTYINSGFT
-1703 CSASQSKINRLENSG
+1703 CTASQSKIYRLENSG
-1718 TFSTTL
+1718 TFSTAL
-1724 LNRNGSTESNIVN
+1724 LNRNGSTESNIIN

-1745 TSGGA
+1745 TESSA

-1761 DFVSNRS
+1761 NFVSNRS

-1780 EVFESLESSNN
+1780 EVFESLESSGN
-1791 ITNSAKLYVHKSIK
+1791 ITNSAKLYAHKSIK
-1805 ATSTINNNSNGSTG
+1805 ASSAINNNSNGSTG
-1819 EGNSTIYAGM
+1819 ESNSTIYAGM

-1837 YAETINN
+1837 YAGSINN
-1844 GANIVVGRDDIYV
+1844 GANIVVGSDDIYV
-1857 TERFAVLESSIV
+1857 AKMFAALQSSFV

-1875 IDTNDFELNNNC
+1875 IDTEDFELNNNC
-1887 SLSYSN
+1887 SLSYN
-1893 DLNIRRMLIN
+1893 DNLNIRRKLVN

-1908 LTEAKAKRI
+1908 LTEAKAKQI
-1917 ENHGNLYIESSG
+1917 ENHGNLYIESNG
-1929 NFILDYLY
+1929 NFRLDYLE
-1937 NTESG
+1937 NKETG
-1942 SIAFDGGSLELSSQI
+1942 SIAFDGGTLELNEQVESV
-1957 DSASIRNMGK
+1957 SIHNKGN
-1967 LYVNGNV
+1967 LYVKGDV
-1974 YCYGAFYGIGGE
+1974 YCHGAFYSKGGE

-1996 NSVAFNNASIYLE
+1996 NSVAFNNAGIYLE
-2009 EDAQLYVYGDAPT
+2009 ENAQLYVYGNVPT
-2022 NAAGNGVYI
+2022 NEAGNGVYI
-2031 KEKTDVNLPN
+2031 KAKTDDTLPN
-2041 AVYSVYGRGNTINS
+2041 AVYSVYGKGNTINS
-2055 GTINSDQQSSKLY
+2055 GTINSDQPSSKLY
-2068 FGGNVEVST
+2068 FGGDVEVST

-2086 QSFFYGKYTCAST
+2086 QSFFYGKYTTSAT

-2108 LVYIADDVDAQ
+2108 LVYIADNVDAQ
-2119 GTDVYVKS
+2119 ETSVYVKS

-2152 NLPISQYTGVSGV
+2152 NLPISIYEGVSGK
-2165 INLSNASMIYIPKN
+2165 IELSNASMIYMPKG

-2186 LIMTDDCLNLSDP
+2186 LDMTDDCLNLSDP
-2199 SVIIPISNDNFAKAN
+2199 SVIIPITNDNFSKAN

-2242 NLYLLGTSARIVV
+2242 NLYLLGLTARIVV
-2255 NGSLYVTGKIYYSDN
+2255 NGSLYVTGKIYYSNN
-2270 IAPTKFNSTEI
+2270 ITPTKLNSTEI

-2286 VKFDDLI
+2286 VRFDELI

-2299 AEMFIGKTNSGTVNL
+2299 AEMFIGKTKSGTVNL

-2333 TTGNLTNSERSKG
+2333 TTGNLTNAETSKG
-2346 GIGGGSLVPNRGES
+2346 GIGSGSLVPNRGES

-2375 FTNGPNNNLGNAIY
+2375 FTNGPDNNLGNAVY

-2427 GTEASDARTYSS
+2427 GTEESEARKYSS
-2439 DKKESDRNYEGMSLL
+2439 DKKESDQNYLGISLL
-2454 NGNDGA
+2454 NGNEGA

-2467 GGHLKNG
+2467 GGHLKDE

-2493 NIAQPIWIKGH
+2493 NIAQPVWIKGH

-2520 VSYGTRSYTAGSGK
+2520 VSYGTRSYTAGSGPK
-2534 PYENAPRFSWVAEQ
+2534 YENAPRMSWVAEQ

-2574 AENMPVFSTEGDCT
+2574 LENMPVFSTEGDCT
-2588 YGMGILNGG
+2588 YGMGIMNGG

-2603 AVGYTGRTGHTLN
+2603 AVGYTGKVGHTLN

-2632 HIEVFWFGPTGAEGD
+2632 HIEVFYFASSGAEGD

-2654 LNGYTYYSDRK
+2654 LNGYTYYPDRK

-2679 GSGVQVGYSEN
+2679 GSGVQVGYSED
-2690 STGNEIGGSVSN
+2690 SVGNEIGGSVSN

-2718 EYSIN
+2718 DYSIN

-2733 RTVIAGNAFSS
+2733 RTVVAGNVFSS

-2757 DGDLISKRCARIGVS
+2757 EGDLISKRCARIGVS

-2802 NGDLGSG
+2802 NGDLASG

-2856 AVNTSTNFITWLQT
+2856 KVNTSTNFITWLQT
-2870 IANGISLSISG
+2870 IANGVSLSISG

-2913 YVHGSVYLN
+2913 YIHGSVYLN

-2934 VYGNFVNRT
+2934 VYGSFVNRT
-2943 DLTAKLS
+2943 DLIAKLS

-2960 KNDGD
+2960 NNDGD

-2976 NDEPRTIRDGS
+2976 NDAPRTIRDGS

-3006 YVEDTLD
+3006 YVEDTFD

-3129 SGNMSAFSYIEL
+3129 SGNMTAFSYIEL
-3141 GKKDESYKDNLRKPE
+3141 GKKDESYVDNLRKPE

-3178 DGDCPVCSSD
+3178 DGDCPVCASD

-3225 VNPETIEGVQC
+3225 VNPETIEGAQC

-3276 LTDKANGGDFYIGR
+3276 LTDKANGGNFYIGR
-3290 ALISY
+3290 ALVSY

-3372 LKNGSIYTMGDL
+3372 LKNGSIYSMGDL

-3481 LSKKTVREAVTCPV
+3481 LSKSTVREAVTCPV
-3495 TIYANNDLV
+3495 TVYANNDLV

-3577 TVGNVKLDGYYQEIW
+3577 TVGNVKLDGFYQEVW

-3616 TIDLQIAESGNV
+3616 TMDLQIAESGNV

-3661 SLFFDKDILNKGE
+3661 SLFFDKDILDKGE

>member
-18 VFASI
+18 IFASI

-66 VKNTVETY
+66 VRNTVETY

-121 DADDGRYITAG
+121 NADDGRYITAG
-132 YLKVTVALKCKG
+132 YLKVTVAVKCKG

-198 DGRTNNTQAVA
+198 DGRTNNTQAVM
-209 NMFVKIINGIN
+209 NVFTNIINGIN
-220 ESFVQPIIGAFGG
+220 EKLIQPILAKGDPDRETDENGNKKI
-233 EPNYNTLL
+233 NHNTLL
-241 NASLSHAIV
+241 NVSLSHAII

-274 ADFNGKQ
+274 GDFRVEGAEGNKK
-281 EECICS
+281 ECICS
-287 IKCKENSVNHYCSVC
+287 IKCKKNSVNRYCYVC
-302 QSDYRKCDGDEQTN
+302 QNDYRKCDGDEQTN

-337 ANNSFIGSV
+337 ANDSFMGSV
-346 IGSDNDFE
+346 IGANNDFN

-372 YVLDQID
+372 YVLNQID

-390 SVFTQTATE
+390 SEFTQTATE
-399 YFTNSITLPESQRN
+399 YLKNSITLPESQKN
-413 AILAQADN
+413 AILVDQANN
-421 LEYISKNKYRLNAQK
+421 LEYIDKNKYKLNAQK

-473 DPTATPET
+473 DPTATRDT
-481 LLKYDGTNLDI
+481 LLQYDGTNLEI
-492 ENSVVTFTKPDSD
+492 ENSVITFTKPDSD

-520 SVIDMTKQSL
+520 SIIDMTDQHL
-530 TTASA
+530 VTDSA
-535 TAGYRFAV
+535 TAGYRFAI

-621 GTFSKGSAD
+621 GTFSKGAAD

-708 VKVFNDE
+708 IKVFNDE

-761 DYDNHYGDDAV
+761 DYESHYGDDAV

-783 MLSGDSKFTDAA
+783 MLSEDSKFNDAA
-795 PKKEDVFLMSSGTK
+795 PKKDDVFLMSSGTK
-809 KSYLEQNI
+809 KSYLEKKITDIKNI
-817 TNIKSM
+817 

-849 LIDATIDDLGYT
+849 LIDATVADLGYT
-861 LENSTGLSYTGKG
+861 LQNSTGINYTGEASISKK
-874 AYITKDYLIPDRTRV
+874 YITPNGTTV
-889 KVDYPYSDLL
+889 EEAYSYEALL
-899 PKVVGQTPNITVNQ
+899 PGRDGKVKKTVDA
-913 IVAETR
+913 ILTDTR
-919 DDFKKVE
+919 NDFKKVE
-926 PSIDASLTPV
+926 PSLDASLKPV

-950 YNEYHQIKDTT
+950 YNEYHQIKSTS
-961 GWTSRGTAGKNPSS
+961 GWTSRGSAGKDPKDS
-975 TDFPLDGK
+975 DFPREGK

-990 SVYASINNAWAPG
+990 SVYDSIKNAW
-1003 WSTTRYGVTIKS
+1003 TTNWIGALSERLGVTIKS
-1015 GRSVQINGNFSLDG
+1015 GRSVQINGEFKLDSD
-1029 NDSSTHVV
+1029 DSSTQVI

-1043 TSKPTYLYVKGNFI
+1043 ISKPTYLYVKDNFI
-1057 VPRCDITIGD
+1057 VTRCNVTIGD
-1067 NTTVIVDGHFKTT
+1067 NTTVIVDGHFKME
-1080 GENTYYQI
+1080 ENSYSLT
-1088 KIGNNSKL
+1088 IGNNSKL
-1096 IVNYEMFIN
+1096 IVNYEMFIK
-1105 GNIEVGE
+1105 GNITVGE
-1112 NSVVVVNRTEDGSNY
+1112 NSVVVVNRTETGSNY
-1127 SMKYGSIT
+1127 SLKYGSLT
-1135 SKPGS
+1135 TRSGS

-1148 YKWADGDN
+1148 YKQNGGDN

-1166 AMWRD
+1166 AMWRE

-1191 NTNGNG
+1191 NTNGKG
-1197 DLYLQENAMVVVNTP
+1197 DLYLQENAIVVVNTP
-1212 TEASENYQTV
+1212 PEAGTNYETV
-1222 KVIGGKTIHMQAG
+1222 KVTGGKTITMAAG
-1235 SVLVTLGNVYHR
+1235 SVLVTLGSVYHR
-1247 IDASCYDM
+1247 VNASSYNMEPD
-1255 KPGSLIVT
+1255 SLIVS
-1263 DMVKCGNSSNTAW
+1263 DMVKCDTSSNTSW
-1276 LANII
+1276 LSNII
-1281 AKKIDTNTLVFVNGA
+1281 AKKIDTFTLVFKKGA
-1296 NVFCS
+1296 HVFCS
-1301 DEIYVANNKSV
+1301 DEIWIAEKKTI
-1312 ELNNHVKIVAGKN
+1312 ELNNSVKIVAGKN
-1325 ANGESVSGNSSFTF
+1325 ANGESVSGNSAFTF
-1339 SNDYNNAADKAFA
+1339 STDYNNATNKEFA

-1359 TGFASG
+1359 TGFTSG
-1365 DFVLGAGC
+1365 DFVLGRNC
-1373 YLSAQGLTI
+1373 FLSAQGLSI
-1382 GNLTINQ
+1382 SNLTIND
-1389 GGGFFIPKAQPGT
+1389 GGGFLIPHDSS
-1402 ETNTNITNLTV
+1402 TNTNISNLTV
-1413 NDGESTYIGN
+1413 NDGDSTYIGN
-1423 NLNVSGTNGT
+1423 NLNVSGT
-1433 ITVNA
+1433 ITTNA
-1438 DLDLYKVASAN
+1438 DLELYKVASAN
-1449 SIVVNSGNLIVDT
+1449 SIIVNSGNLVVDS
-1462 DCTATNIT
+1462 DCTATNVT
-1470 VKDEMNVANTLTCSG
+1470 VKGEMNVANTFTCSG

-1498 PNGSNPGNTGSFS
+1498 PKGSNSGNTGSFS
-1511 GSSGTIENF
+1511 GSSGTINNY
-1520 GTVQIYGS
+1520 GTVQIYGG
-1528 ASFGTLY
+1528 ASFGTVN

-1541 KSKGSVFYSGVD
+1541 NSKGSVFYSGVD

-1562 TTFNNDAS
+1562 TTFNNEAS
-1570 CKVICPDKLEIQTAK
+1570 CKLICPDMLQVQTVV
-1585 NYGFVEAGT
+1585 NNGFVQAGT
-1594 LSSTS
+1594 LSC
-1599 STSSFTNYQSGQVK
+1599 TSSFTNYQYGQAK

-1618 CEGGITNDGIIQCTG
+1618 CSGGITNDGIIQCTG
-1633 SFSVR
+1633 SFRVS

-1647 RLDNG
+1647 RLDSG
-1652 CTITGKLTNSDSGNV
+1652 CTITGKLTNSGNV
-1667 QVTGNDANLKNVDN
+1667 QVTGNDANLADVDN

-1691 ISSGTFVNRSFT
+1691 ISNGTFVNRSFT

-1724 LNRNGSTESNIVN
+1724 LNRDGSTESNIVN
-1737 TGTLELYS
+1737 TGTLELHS
-1745 TSGGA
+1745 TSSGA

-1780 EVFESLESSNN
+1780 EVFESLESSSN
-1791 ITNSAKLYVHKSIK
+1791 IINSAKLYVHKSIR

-1829 GNGSDYAI
+1829 GNGSNNAI
-1837 YAETINN
+1837 YAATINN

-1857 TERFAVLESSIV
+1857 TGTFVVLESSIV

-1887 SLSYSN
+1887 SLSYSD

-1917 ENHGNLYIESSG
+1917 ENHGNLYIESNGS
-1929 NFILDYLY
+1929 FMLDYLY

-1942 SIAFDGGSLELSSQI
+1942 SIAFDGGSLELGSQI

-1974 YCYGAFYGIGGE
+1974 YCYGAFYSIGGE

-1996 NSVAFNNASIYLE
+1996 NSVAFNNAGVYLE
-2009 EDAQLYVYGDAPT
+2009 EDAQLYVYGDVPT

-2068 FGGNVEVST
+2068 FGGDVKVT
-2077 TNNTQTMKG
+2077 TTSNTQTIKG
-2086 QSFFYGKYTCAST
+2086 QSFFYGKYTTEAT
-2099 MNFNIESEG
+2099 MNFNIENEG

-2119 GTDVYVKS
+2119 ETSVYVRS
-2127 SGLYCYGKSIKF
+2127 SGLYCYGRSVKF
-2139 KNIYGD
+2139 KNIEGD

-2165 INLSNASMIYIPKN
+2165 INLKNASMIYMPKG
-2179 VTLPDGK
+2179 VTLPAGK
-2186 LIMTDDCLNLSDP
+2186 LVMTDDCLDLSDP
-2199 SVIIPISNDNFAKAN
+2199 STIIPITNDNFAKAN
-2214 SGFVTSGNASVYKTT
+2214 SGFVTSGKVKVMNP

-2242 NLYLLGTSARIVV
+2242 NLYLLGINARIVV
-2255 NGSLYVTGKIYYSDN
+2255 KGNLYVTGKIYYSDS
-2270 IAPTKFNSTEI
+2270 IAPTTFNSTEI
-2281 SELSD
+2281 SELSN

-2293 TMGGQN
+2293 TMNGQN

-2314 KNELNLYGN
+2314 KDQLNLYGN

-2333 TTGNLTNSERSKG
+2333 TTGNLSNAGKSKG
-2346 GIGGGSLVPNRGES
+2346 GISGGSLVPNRGES

-2365 NSKAYISGDF
+2365 NSKVCISGDF
-2375 FTNGPNNNLGNAIY
+2375 FTNGPNNNLGNAVY

-2402 YNDSAIYNYGTFF
+2402 YNDSAIYNYGTLF

-2427 GTEASDARTYSS
+2427 GTEANDARTYSS
-2439 DKKESDRNYEGMSLL
+2439 DNSDTKKNYLGISLL

-2467 GGHLKNG
+2467 GGHLKDG

-2480 IIFEGYAQNWGTV
+2480 IIFEGYAQNWGQI
-2493 NIAQPIWIKGH
+2493 NINQPIYIKGH
-2504 RVNGKTWVRV
+2504 RMNGYLYMRA
-2514 IGENGD
+2514 IGENTKAEF
-2520 VSYGTRSYTAGSGK
+2520 YTRGNSSPEGIRPNS
-2534 PYENAPRFSWVAEQ
+2534 PMSSIVAEQ
-2548 ASHAN
+2548 GSRAN
-2553 FGNHVALLG
+2553 FGNNVAMLG
-2562 GYIGYNADSTGA
+2562 GYITFNRDSTG
-2574 AENMPVFSTEGDCT
+2574 NKDTMPVFSAEGDATFGQC
-2588 YGMGILNGG
+2588 ILNGG

-2603 AVGYTGRTGHTLN
+2603 AVGYTGEVGHTKDVNRLGEKDKYRN
-2616 NTEMTGIDA
+2616 
-2625 YSDYYIN
+2625 YYIR
-2632 HIEVFWFGPTGAEGD
+2632 HLDILWGESEGR
-2647 KKGSYSI
+2647 KGSYSI
-2654 LNGYTYYSDRK
+2654 VNGYTLYDKSQSS
-2665 TGTCPQNNKAVFYA
+2665 GNCPQNKKALFYS
-2679 GSGVQVGYSEN
+2679 GSGIKVGKNEN
-2690 STGNEIGGSVSN
+2690 STGDDIGGSVQN

-2708 NGSLTVYSNK
+2708 DGSLIVYSNGSAAVNK
-2718 EYSIN
+2718 
-2723 MIALSAQPNS
+2723 IAVAAEPDS
-2733 RTVIAGNAFSS
+2733 RTIIAGDCWSS
-2744 GGFVTMRNALFMC
+2744 GGTVTMRNTIFMC
-2757 DGDLISKRCARIGVS
+2757 DGDFMAKRCARIGVS
-2772 ELVTSDD
+2772 EFVKSED
-2779 DINYS
+2779 DINSS

-2793 VTSTNGTGG
+2793 VTSTEGTSGK
-2802 NGDLGSG
+2802 GDLGNGVDPKIST
-2809 LGINIASWNYLDIF
+2809 WNYLDIF

-2845 VTIVVDGKDKG
+2845 VTIVVDGKNKG
-2856 AVNTSTNFITWLQT
+2856 KVNTSTNFITWLQT

-2881 YNKDDFKFIV
+2881 YNMDDFKFIV
-2891 NDRFDVQKT
+2891 NDMFDVQKT

-2913 YVHGSVYLN
+2913 YIHGSVYLN

-2943 DLTAKLS
+2943 GLIAKLS

-2960 KNDGD
+2960 NNDGD

-2976 NDEPRTIRDGS
+2976 NDKPRTIRDS
-2987 GNYILNPDYDY
+2987 NGNYILNPDYDY

-3019 VYPGTT
+3019 IYPGTT

-3156 DPSSGN
+3156 DPSTGN

-3225 VNPETIEGVQC
+3225 VNPENQEGAQC
-3236 TCKDTRCTS
+3236 TCKDTRCT
-3245 AKADCPV
+3245 AVNPECPV
-3252 CSTDYSKCEVGGEET
+3252 CSTDYSKCEVASEET

-3276 LTDKANGGDFYIGR
+3276 LTDKADGGNFYIGK
-3290 ALISY
+3290 ALVSY

-3307 LVGRYVFANRYLTLR
+3307 LVGKYVFANRYLTLR

-3425 DLSGIFTG
+3425 DLSGVFTG

-3463 TKNYDPT
+3463 TKNYDPS

-3495 TIYANNDLV
+3495 TVYANNDIV

-3577 TVGNVKLDGYYQEIW
+3577 TVGNVKLDGFYQEVW

-3601 VDTFYINLHRFNNWR
+3601 VDTFYINIHRFNNWR
-3616 TIDLQIAESGNV
+3616 TMDLQIAESGNV

-3661 SLFFDKDILNKGE
+3661 ALFFDKDILNKGE

>member
-18 VFASI
+18 IFASI

-106 IVLIDKKGLLTEEAE
+106 IVLIDKKGILTEEAE
-121 DADDGRYITAG
+121 NADDGRYITAG
-132 YLKVTVALKCKG
+132 YLKVTVAVKCKG

-198 DGRTNNTQAVA
+198 DGRTNNTQAVM
-209 NMFVKIINGIN
+209 NVFTNIINGIN
-220 ESFVQPIIGAFGG
+220 EKLIQPILSKGD
-233 EPNYNTLL
+233 PNKTDHNKLL
-241 NASLSHAIV
+241 NVSLSHAIV

-274 ADFNGKQ
+274 ADYKGEQ
-281 EECICS
+281 PECICS
-287 IKCKENSVNHYCSVC
+287 IKCKENSVNRYCTIC
-302 QSDYRKCDGDEQTN
+302 QNDYRKCDGDEQTN

-337 ANNSFIGSV
+337 VNDSFMGSV
-346 IGSDNDFE
+346 IGANNDYN

-399 YFTNSITLPESQRN
+399 YFENSITLPESQRN
-413 AILAQADN
+413 AILAQANN

-481 LLKYDGTNLDI
+481 LLKYDGKNLDI
-492 ENSVVTFTKPDSD
+492 ENSVITFTKPDSD

-520 SVIDMTKQSL
+520 SIIDMTDQHL
-530 TTASA
+530 VTDSA
-535 TAGYRFAV
+535 TAGYRFAI

-630 ATTDPSAVADGQ
+630 ATTDPSAVADGR

-761 DYDNHYGDDAV
+761 DYESHYGDDAV
-772 AKKKHYIENTL
+772 AKKRHYIENTL
-783 MLSGDSKFTDAA
+783 MLSEDSKFNDAA
-795 PKKEDVFLMSSGTK
+795 PKKDDVFLMSSGTK
-809 KSYLEQNI
+809 KSYLEKNI
-817 TNIKSM
+817 TDIKNI

-849 LIDATIDDLGYT
+849 LIDATVADLGYT
-861 LENSTGLSYTGKG
+861 LQNSTGINYTGEASISKK
-874 AYITKDYLIPDRTRV
+874 YITPNGTTV
-889 KVDYPYSDLL
+889 EEAYSYEALL
-899 PKVVGQTPNITVNQ
+899 PGRDGDVKKTVDA
-913 IVAETR
+913 ILTDTR
-919 DDFKKVE
+919 NDFKKVE
-926 PSIDASLTPV
+926 PSLDASLNPV

-950 YNEYHQIKDTT
+950 YNEYHQIKSTS
-961 GWTSRGTAGKNPSS
+961 GWTSKKDIGKNP
-975 TDFPLDGK
+975 LDNGHSANGNRI
-983 QMILHDK
+983 ILQNNCVYP
-990 SVYASINNAWAPG
+990 SVTNAWTG
-1003 WSTTRYGVTIKS
+1003 ITNGSHRYGLIMYS
-1015 GRSVQINGNFSLDG
+1015 GSNVQISGNLSLDSD
-1029 NDSSTHVV
+1029 NDSTQVI

-1043 TSKPTYLYVKGNFI
+1043 ISKPTYLYVKENVI
-1057 VPRCDITIGD
+1057 VSRCNVTIGD
-1067 NTTVIVDGHFKTT
+1067 NTTVIVDGHFKVTNGYNLT
-1080 GENTYYQI
+1080 
-1088 KIGNNSKL
+1088 IGNNSKL
-1096 IVNYEMFIN
+1096 IVNYEMFID
-1105 GNIEVGE
+1105 GNINVGE
-1112 NSVVVVNRTEDGSNY
+1112 NSVVVVNRTETGSNY
-1127 SMKYGSIT
+1127 SLKYGSLT
-1135 SKPGS
+1135 TRSGS

-1148 YKWADGDN
+1148 YKQNGGDN

-1166 AMWRD
+1166 AMWRE

-1191 NTNGNG
+1191 NTNGKG
-1197 DLYLQENAMVVVNTP
+1197 DLYLQENAIVVVNTP
-1212 TEASENYQTV
+1212 PEAGADYETV
-1222 KVIGGKTIHMQAG
+1222 KVTGGKTITMAAG
-1235 SVLVTLGNVYHR
+1235 SVLVTLGSVYHR
-1247 IDASCYDM
+1247 VNASSYNM
-1255 KPGSLIVT
+1255 EPGSLIVS
-1263 DMVKCGNSSNTAW
+1263 DMVKCDTSSNTSW
-1276 LANII
+1276 LSNII
-1281 AKKIDTNTLVFVNGA
+1281 AKKIDTFTLVFKKGA
-1296 NVFCS
+1296 HVFCS
-1301 DEIYVANNKSV
+1301 DEIWIAEKKTI
-1312 ELNNHVKIVAGKN
+1312 ELNNSVKIVAGKN
-1325 ANGESVSGNSSFTF
+1325 ANGESVSGNSAFTF
-1339 SNDYNNAADKAFA
+1339 STDYNNATNKEFA

-1359 TGFASG
+1359 TGFTSG
-1365 DFVLGAGC
+1365 DFVLGRNC
-1373 YLSAQGLTI
+1373 FLSAQGLSI
-1382 GNLTINQ
+1382 SNLTINE
-1389 GGGFFIPKAQPGT
+1389 GGGFLIPFDSS
-1402 ETNTNITNLTV
+1402 TNTNITNLTV
-1413 NDGESTYIGN
+1413 NDGDSTYIGN
-1423 NLNVSGTNGT
+1423 NLNVSGT
-1433 ITVNA
+1433 ITTNA
-1438 DLDLYKVASAN
+1438 DLELYKVASAN
-1449 SIVVNSGNLIVDT
+1449 SIIVNSGNLVVDT
-1462 DCTATNIT
+1462 DCTATNVT
-1470 VKDEMNVANTLTCSG
+1470 VNGEMNVANTFTCSG

-1498 PNGSNPGNTGSFS
+1498 PNGSNSGNTGSFS
-1511 GSSGTIENF
+1511 GSSGTINNY
-1520 GTVQIYGS
+1520 GTVQIYGG
-1528 ASFGTLY
+1528 ASFGTVN

-1562 TTFNNDAS
+1562 TTFNNEAS
-1570 CKVICPDKLEIQTAK
+1570 CQLICPDILQVQTVV
-1585 NYGFVEAGT
+1585 NNGFVQAGT
-1594 LSSTS
+1594 LSC
-1599 STSSFTNYQSGQVK
+1599 TSSFTNYQYGQAK

-1618 CEGGITNDGIIQCTG
+1618 CSGGITNDGIIQCTG
-1633 SFSVR
+1633 TFSVS

-1652 CTITGKLTNSDSGNV
+1652 CSITGKLTNSGNV
-1667 QVTGNDANLKNVDN
+1667 QVTGNDANLADVDN

-1691 ISSGTFVNRSFT
+1691 ISNGTFVNRNFT
-1703 CSASQSKINRLENSG
+1703 CSESQSKINRLENSG
-1718 TFSTTL
+1718 TFSTAL

-1737 TGTLELYS
+1737 TGTLELHS
-1745 TSGGA
+1745 TASSA

-1768 VYTGNLVNTGKL
+1768 VYTGNLVNTGKF

-1791 ITNSAKLYVHKSIK
+1791 ITNSAKLYAHKSIR

-1829 GNGSDYAI
+1829 GNGSDNAI
-1837 YAETINN
+1837 YAATINN

-1857 TERFAVLESSIV
+1857 TGTFVVLESSIV

-1917 ENHGNLYIESSG
+1917 ENHGNLYIESNGS
-1929 NFILDYLY
+1929 FMLDYLY
-1937 NTESG
+1937 NTETG

-1957 DSASIRNMGK
+1957 ESASIRNMGK
-1967 LYVNGNV
+1967 LYIKGNV
-1974 YCYGAFYGIGGE
+1974 YCYGAFHSKGGE

-1996 NSVAFNNASIYLE
+1996 NTVAFNNASIYLE
-2009 EDAQLYVYGDAPT
+2009 EDAQLYVYGDVPT

-2068 FGGNVEVST
+2068 FGGDVKVT
-2077 TNNTQTMKG
+2077 TTSNTQTMKG
-2086 QSFFYGKYTCAST
+2086 QSFFYGKYTTEAT

-2119 GTDVYVKS
+2119 ETSVYVRS
-2127 SGLYCYGKSIKF
+2127 SGLYCYGRSVKF
-2139 KNIYGD
+2139 KNIEGD

-2165 INLSNASMIYIPKN
+2165 INLKNASMIYMPKG
-2179 VTLPDGK
+2179 VTLPAGK
-2186 LIMTDDCLNLSDP
+2186 LVMTDDCLDLSDP
-2199 SVIIPISNDNFAKAN
+2199 TTIIPITNDNFAKAN
-2214 SGFVTSGNASVYKTT
+2214 SGFVTSGNVRIINP

-2242 NLYLLGTSARIVV
+2242 NLYLLGINARIVV
-2255 NGSLYVTGKIYYSDN
+2255 KGNLYVTGKIYYSDS
-2270 IAPTKFNSTEI
+2270 ILSTSNSTEI
-2281 SELSD
+2281 SELSN
-2286 VKFDDLI
+2286 VKFDDKI
-2293 TMGGQN
+2293 TMQGSN

-2314 KNELNLYGN
+2314 RNQLNLYGN
-2323 QKLYMENNLS
+2323 QKLYIENNLS
-2333 TTGNLTNSERSKG
+2333 TTGNLTNTQTSKG
-2346 GIGGGSLVPNRGES
+2346 GIGGGSLIPNRGES

-2365 NSKAYISGDF
+2365 NSKVCISGDF
-2375 FTNGPNNNLGNAIY
+2375 FTNGPNNNLGNAVY

-2402 YNDSAIYNYGTFF
+2402 YNDSAIYNYGTLF

-2427 GTEASDARTYSS
+2427 GTEADDARKYSS
-2439 DKKESDRNYEGMSLL
+2439 DNSDTKKNYLGISLL
-2454 NGNDGA
+2454 NGNDGV

-2467 GGHLKNG
+2467 GGHLKGG

-2480 IIFEGYAQNWGTV
+2480 IIFEGFAQNWGQI
-2493 NIAQPIWIKGH
+2493 NINQPIYIKGH
-2504 RVNGKTWVRV
+2504 RMNGYLYMRA
-2514 IGENGD
+2514 IGENTKAEF
-2520 VSYGTRSYTAGSGK
+2520 YTRGSSSPEGIR
-2534 PYENAPRFSWVAEQ
+2534 PNSPMSSIVAEQ
-2548 ASHAN
+2548 GSRAN
-2553 FGNHVALLG
+2553 FGNNVAMLG
-2562 GYIGYNADSTGA
+2562 GYITFNRDSTG
-2574 AENMPVFSTEGDCT
+2574 NKDTMPVFSAEGDATFGQC
-2588 YGMGILNGG
+2588 ILNGG

-2603 AVGYTGRTGHTLN
+2603 AVGYTGEVGHTADVNRLGEKDQYRN
-2616 NTEMTGIDA
+2616 
-2625 YSDYYIN
+2625 YYIR
-2632 HIEVFWFGPTGAEGD
+2632 HLDILWGESEGR
-2647 KKGSYSI
+2647 KGSYSI
-2654 LNGYTYYSDRK
+2654 VNGYTLYDRSQS
-2665 TGTCPQNNKAVFYA
+2665 GGDCPQNKKALFYS
-2679 GSGVQVGYSEN
+2679 GSGIKVGKNEN
-2690 STGNEIGGSVSN
+2690 STGNDIGGSVQN

-2708 NGSLTVYSNK
+2708 DGSLIVYSNGDAAVNK
-2718 EYSIN
+2718 
-2723 MIALSAQPNS
+2723 IAVAAEPDS
-2733 RTVIAGNAFSS
+2733 RTIIAGDCWSS
-2744 GGFVTMRNALFMC
+2744 GGTVTMRNTIFMC
-2757 DGDLISKRCARIGVS
+2757 DGDFMAKRCARIGVS
-2772 ELVTSDD
+2772 EFVKSED
-2779 DINYS
+2779 DINSS

-2793 VTSTNGTGG
+2793 VTSTEGTSGK
-2802 NGDLGSG
+2802 GDLGNGVDPKIST
-2809 LGINIASWNYLDIF
+2809 WNYLDIF

-2845 VTIVVDGKDKG
+2845 VTIVVDGKNKG
-2856 AVNTSTNFITWLQT
+2856 KVNTSTNFITWLQT
-2870 IANGISLSISG
+2870 IANGVSLSISG
-2881 YNKDDFKFIV
+2881 YNMDDFKFIV

-2913 YVHGSVYLN
+2913 YIHGSVYLN

-2943 DLTAKLS
+2943 GLIAKLS

-2960 KNDGD
+2960 NNDGD

-2976 NDEPRTIRDGS
+2976 NDKPRTIKDS
-2987 GNYILNPDYDY
+2987 NGNYILNPDYDY

-3019 VYPGTT
+3019 IYPGTT

-3071 ISAWNYVVIREH
+3071 LSAWNYVVIREH

-3156 DPSSGN
+3156 DPSTGN

-3188 YSRCTGPLECICESE
+3188 YSRCTAPLECICESE

-3225 VNPETIEGVQC
+3225 VNPETQEGAQC
-3236 TCKDTRCTS
+3236 TCKDTRCTA
-3245 AKADCPV
+3245 AKPDCPV
-3252 CSTDYSKCEVGGEET
+3252 CSTDYSKCEVASEET

-3276 LTDKANGGDFYIGR
+3276 LTDKADGGNFYIGK
-3290 ALISY
+3290 ALVSY
-3295 TSYIRQYGFSST
+3295 TSFIRQYGFSST
-3307 LVGRYVFANRYLTLR
+3307 LVGKYVFANRYLTLR

-3463 TKNYDPT
+3463 TKNYDPS

-3495 TIYANNDLV
+3495 TVYANNDIV

-3577 TVGNVKLDGYYQEIW
+3577 TVGNVKLDGFYQEVW

-3616 TIDLQIAESGNV
+3616 TMDLQIAESGNV

-3661 SLFFDKDILNKGE
+3661 ALFFDKDILNKGE